1 MKITTFGKKLIAF
14 LAVFALLLG
23 LTGCLDENDD
33 KTVTLK
39 EAQENVDAVLSKIIF
54 DPTTREN
61 VTSSFPLASK
71 NSGYKDVVIEWS
83 SSEEDII
90 AIEKNEEK
98 GELTAKVTRPSTT
111 DSRIPEGKD
120 YVVVTLT
127 VVAYQDAGTQR
138 ATGKK
143 TIEFRVIA
151 VDSQEATIANIK
163 KAVLASMQERGV
175 ALSSNDKDAKV
186 YYETY
191 ARILMHVPGKSMIV
205 SDGTQSIVVFGTFD
219 ETKYPVNT
227 LVKVKGDV
235 YSYYGNIEFGSNV
248 EVEILPETDSHANIK
263 VCQYV
268 DTEIEAYTTAL
279 TAGINNN
286 DEKKIVDIEKLL
298 NFSGATYRVY
308 AKVVKAEA
316 APGDVYALEDPTTG
330 TRVSIYKY
338 TTNGEAQTAI
348 MEKFVGKY
356 VNINVVTFDRYSTNN
371 CYRVVW
377 DGSEPIEAGAP
388 ELTDQQKANII
399 LSGINLIDSTIID
412 FELPTIENVVWSLKA
427 ESAAAKLE
435 GNKVTVTRGSEDVEV
450 VFVATAT
457 VGTATETKEFTVVIN
472 KTTEVSKT
480 ELVLTATELFPGLS
494 GTSYA
499 TYNGEHTLGGYT
511 FTTEN
516 VLKNT
521 RYNVQDLFQFKAE
534 TGVIKT
540 ENITVKKIVLVTY
553 STFDYSDNYTFIVAG
568 KTVTPS
574 VEKIATGEKEGN
586 YDIYKY
592 VVTVELETAV
602 TGALEINKTAGTKGA
617 GYVESITISFGDQTH
632 EATDE
637 EKAQEI
643 LDAINVAESVTENVE
658 LPTIEN
664 VTWSLKEASDAA
676 TLEGNT
682 LTITRG
688 TADVTITLV
697 ATAKVG
703 EAEISKEFTLVIKK
717 EETVVEGELV
727 LTATEL
733 FPGLS
738 GTSYATYNGEHTL
751 GGYTFTTENVLKNA
765 QYNMQNLFQFK
776 ATAGVI
782 KTESIT
788 VKKIVLV
795 TYSTYDYDNNFTF
808 IVAGTTL
815 TPSVEKIATGEKS
828 GNYDIYK
835 YVVTVELET
844 AVTGALEINKT
855 AGTKGAGYVES
866 ITIYEK

>member
-61 VTSSFPLASK
+61 ITSSFPLASK

-219 ETKYPVNT
+219 EAKYPVNT

-263 VCQYV
+263 VCEYV
-268 DTEIEAYTTAL
+268 DAEIEAYTKAL
-279 TAGINNN
+279 SAGVNN
-286 DEKKIVDIEKLL
+286 DEEKKIVDIEKLL
-298 NFSGATYRVY
+298 NFSGATYRLY

-377 DGSEPIEAGAP
+377 DGSEPTEAGAP
-388 ELTDQQKANII
+388 ELTDQQKAEII
-399 LSGINLIDSTIID
+399 LSNIKVNAAVVED

-435 GNKVTVTRGSEDVEV
+435 GNKVTVTRGVEDVEV

-457 VGTATETKEFTVVIN
+457 VGTATETKEFTVVVKKSDVN
-472 KTTEVSKT
+472 PSGKSWQVVT
-480 ELVLTATELFPGLS
+480 ELQTGVAYKLGLFQAGITKNLYFKGAMSGYYFATVEEAEAGVDVFLEKVEEGYRMYFLLDGVKQYIEVIIS
-494 GTSYA
+494 GTHINVVFTPTPTTYFVYNEEYNTMTITLTDSRVCYLGTYGTFNTISASTIDKITSSTSYVSHLYEYKEA
-499 TYNGEHTLGGYT
+499 TPSKVIVDENSSQNASVTEITPESGFDGTT
-511 FTTEN
+511 FT
-516 VLKNT
+516 
-521 RYNVQDLFQFKAE
+521 FK
-534 TGVIKT
+534 
-540 ENITVKKIVLVTY
+540 
-553 STFDYSDNYTFIVAG
+553 
-568 KTVTPS
+568 
-574 VEKIATGEKEGN
+574 
-586 YDIYKY
+586 
-592 VVTVELETAV
+592 VTVEEGYELVAVKVNGAVVTAENGVYTSKISGNTKILVETKKVGEKQETVVATATFSADNNSGPISSYTDTWKV
-602 TGALEINKTAGTKGA
+602 TCDGLVWSVENFNNNKNGWDFVRAGSKKFASVAAL
-617 GYVESITISFGDQTH
+617 S
-632 EATDE
+632 TD
-637 EKAQEI
+637 AAMA
-643 LDAINVAESVTENVE
+643 DAITKVVVTLNKADASKVNSFK
-658 LPTIEN
+658 LI
-664 VTWSLKEASDAA
+664 VASDADF
-676 TLEGNT
+676 TNVVEEVE
-682 LTITRG
+682 LTIAAGENTFALTNPTANCYYKLVIDCQQG
-688 TADVTITLV
+688 TANGFVEL
-697 ATAKVG
+697 AKV
-703 EAEISKEFTLVIKK
+703 
-717 EETVVEGELV
+717 
-727 LTATEL
+727 
-733 FPGLS
+733 
-738 GTSYATYNGEHTL
+738 
-751 GGYTFTTENVLKNA
+751 
-765 QYNMQNLFQFK
+765 QYF
-776 ATAGVI
+776 A
-782 KTESIT
+782 
-788 VKKIVLV
+788 VK
-795 TYSTYDYDNNFTF
+795 
-808 IVAGTTL
+808 
-815 TPSVEKIATGEKS
+815 
-828 GNYDIYK
+828 
-835 YVVTVELET
+835 
-844 AVTGALEINKT
+844 
-855 AGTKGAGYVES
+855 
-866 ITIYEK
+866 

>member
-377 DGSEPIEAGAP
+377 DGSEPTEAGAP
-388 ELTDQQKANII
+388 ELTDQQKAEII
-399 LSGINLIDSTIID
+399 LSNIKVNAAVVED

-435 GNKVTVTRGSEDVEV
+435 GNKVTVTRGVEDVEV

-457 VGTATETKEFTVVIN
+457 VGTATEAKEFTVVVKKSDVN
-472 KTTEVSKT
+472 PSGKSWQVVT
-480 ELVLTATELFPGLS
+480 ELQTGVAYKLGLFQAGITKNLYFKGAMSGYYFATVEEAEAGVDVFLEKVEEGYRMYFLLDGVKQYIEVIIS
-494 GTSYA
+494 GTYINVVFTPTPTTYFVYNEEYNTMTITLTDSRVCYLGTYRTFNTISASTIDKITSSTSYVSHLYEYKEA
-499 TYNGEHTLGGYT
+499 TPSKVIVDENSSKNASVTEITPESGFDGTT
-511 FTTEN
+511 FT
-516 VLKNT
+516 
-521 RYNVQDLFQFKAE
+521 FK
-534 TGVIKT
+534 
-540 ENITVKKIVLVTY
+540 
-553 STFDYSDNYTFIVAG
+553 
-568 KTVTPS
+568 
-574 VEKIATGEKEGN
+574 
-586 YDIYKY
+586 
-592 VVTVELETAV
+592 VTVEEGYELVAVKVNGEVVKAENGVYTSKISGNTKILVETKKVGEKQETVVATTTFSKDNNSGPISSYTDTWKV
-602 TGALEINKTAGTKGA
+602 TCDGLVWSVENFNNNNNGWNYVRAGSKKFASVAAL
-617 GYVESITISFGDQTH
+617 S
-632 EATDE
+632 TD
-637 EKAQEI
+637 AAMA
-643 LDAINVAESVTENVE
+643 DAITKVVVTLNKADASKVNSFK
-658 LPTIEN
+658 LI
-664 VTWSLKEASDAA
+664 VASDADF
-676 TLEGNT
+676 TNVVEEVE
-682 LTITRG
+682 LTIADGENTFALTNPTANCYYKLVIDCKQG
-688 TADVTITLV
+688 TANGFVEL
-697 ATAKVG
+697 AKV
-703 EAEISKEFTLVIKK
+703 
-717 EETVVEGELV
+717 
-727 LTATEL
+727 
-733 FPGLS
+733 
-738 GTSYATYNGEHTL
+738 
-751 GGYTFTTENVLKNA
+751 
-765 QYNMQNLFQFK
+765 QYF
-776 ATAGVI
+776 A
-782 KTESIT
+782 
-788 VKKIVLV
+788 VK
-795 TYSTYDYDNNFTF
+795 
-808 IVAGTTL
+808 
-815 TPSVEKIATGEKS
+815 
-828 GNYDIYK
+828 
-835 YVVTVELET
+835 
-844 AVTGALEINKT
+844 
-855 AGTKGAGYVES
+855 
-866 ITIYEK
+866 

>member
-219 ETKYPVNT
+219 ETKYPVNA

-235 YSYYGNIEFGSNV
+235 YSYYGNIEFGSNI

-263 VCQYV
+263 VCEYV
-268 DTEIEAYTTAL
+268 DAEIEAYTKAL
-279 TAGINNN
+279 SAGVNN
-286 DEKKIVDIEKLL
+286 DEEKKIVDIEKLL

-377 DGSEPIEAGAP
+377 DGSEPTEAGAP
-388 ELTDQQKANII
+388 ELTDQQKAEII
-399 LSGINLIDSTIID
+399 LSNIKVNAAVVED

-435 GNKVTVTRGSEDVEV
+435 GNKVTVTRGVEDVEV

-457 VGTATETKEFTVVIN
+457 VGTATETKEFTVVVKKSDVN
-472 KTTEVSKT
+472 PSGKSWQVVT
-480 ELVLTATELFPGLS
+480 ELQTGVAYKLGLFQAGITKSLYFKGAMSGYYFATVEEAEAGVDVFLEKVEEGYRMYFLLDGVKQYIEVIIS
-494 GTSYA
+494 GTHINVVFTPTPTTYFVYNEEYNTMTITLTDSRVCYLGTYGTFNTISASTIDKITSSTSYVSHLYEYKEA
-499 TYNGEHTLGGYT
+499 TPSKVIVDENSSKNASVTEITPESGFDGTT
-511 FTTEN
+511 FT
-516 VLKNT
+516 
-521 RYNVQDLFQFKAE
+521 FK
-534 TGVIKT
+534 
-540 ENITVKKIVLVTY
+540 
-553 STFDYSDNYTFIVAG
+553 
-568 KTVTPS
+568 
-574 VEKIATGEKEGN
+574 
-586 YDIYKY
+586 
-592 VVTVELETAV
+592 VTVEEGYELVAVKVNGEVVKAENGVYTSKISGNTKILVETKKVGEKQETVVATTTFSADNNSGPISSYTDTWKV
-602 TGALEINKTAGTKGA
+602 TCDGLVWSVENFNNNKNGWDFVRAGSKKFASVAAL
-617 GYVESITISFGDQTH
+617 S
-632 EATDE
+632 TD
-637 EKAQEI
+637 AAMA
-643 LDAINVAESVTENVE
+643 DAITKVVVTLNKADASKVNSFK
-658 LPTIEN
+658 LI
-664 VTWSLKEASDAA
+664 VASDADFTNVVEEVELTIA
-676 TLEGNT
+676 AGGNT
-682 LTITRG
+682 FALTNPTANCYYKLVIDCQQG
-688 TADVTITLV
+688 TVNGFVEL
-697 ATAKVG
+697 AKV
-703 EAEISKEFTLVIKK
+703 
-717 EETVVEGELV
+717 
-727 LTATEL
+727 
-733 FPGLS
+733 
-738 GTSYATYNGEHTL
+738 
-751 GGYTFTTENVLKNA
+751 
-765 QYNMQNLFQFK
+765 QYF
-776 ATAGVI
+776 A
-782 KTESIT
+782 
-788 VKKIVLV
+788 VK
-795 TYSTYDYDNNFTF
+795 
-808 IVAGTTL
+808 
-815 TPSVEKIATGEKS
+815 
-828 GNYDIYK
+828 
-835 YVVTVELET
+835 
-844 AVTGALEINKT
+844 
-855 AGTKGAGYVES
+855 
-866 ITIYEK
+866 

>member
-219 ETKYPVNT
+219 ETKYPVNA

-235 YSYYGNIEFGSNV
+235 YSYYGNIEFGSNI

-263 VCQYV
+263 VCEYV
-268 DTEIEAYTTAL
+268 DAEIEAYTKAL
-279 TAGINNN
+279 SAGVNN
-286 DEKKIVDIEKLL
+286 DEEKKIVDIEKLL

-377 DGSEPIEAGAP
+377 DGSEPTEAGAP
-388 ELTDQQKANII
+388 ELTDQQKAEII
-399 LSGINLIDSTIID
+399 LSNIKVNAAVVEN

-435 GNKVTVTRGSEDVEV
+435 GNKVTVTRGVEDVEV

-457 VGTATETKEFTVVIN
+457 VGTATETKEFTVVVKKSDVN
-472 KTTEVSKT
+472 PSGKSWQVVT
-480 ELVLTATELFPGLS
+480 ELQTGVAYKLGLFQAGITKNLYFKGAMSGYYFATVEEAEAGVDVFLEKVEEGYRMYFLLDGVKQYIEVIIS
-494 GTSYA
+494 GTHINVVFTPTPTTYFVYNEEYNTMTITLTDSRVCYLGTYGTFNTISASTIDKITSSTSYVSHLYEYKEA
-499 TYNGEHTLGGYT
+499 TPSKVIVDENSSKNASVTEITPESGFDGTT
-511 FTTEN
+511 FT
-516 VLKNT
+516 
-521 RYNVQDLFQFKAE
+521 FK
-534 TGVIKT
+534 
-540 ENITVKKIVLVTY
+540 
-553 STFDYSDNYTFIVAG
+553 
-568 KTVTPS
+568 
-574 VEKIATGEKEGN
+574 
-586 YDIYKY
+586 
-592 VVTVELETAV
+592 VTVEEGYELVAVKVNGEVVKAENGVYTSKISGNTKILVETKKVGEKQETVVATTTFSADNNSGPISSYTDTWKV
-602 TGALEINKTAGTKGA
+602 TCDGLVWSVENFNNNKNGWDFVRAGSKKFASVAAL
-617 GYVESITISFGDQTH
+617 S
-632 EATDE
+632 TD
-637 EKAQEI
+637 AAMA
-643 LDAINVAESVTENVE
+643 DAITKVVVTLNKADASKVNSFK
-658 LPTIEN
+658 LI
-664 VTWSLKEASDAA
+664 VASDADF
-676 TLEGNT
+676 TNVVEEVE
-682 LTITRG
+682 LTIAAGENTFALTNPTANCYYKLVIDCKQG
-688 TADVTITLV
+688 TANGFVEL
-697 ATAKVG
+697 AKV
-703 EAEISKEFTLVIKK
+703 
-717 EETVVEGELV
+717 
-727 LTATEL
+727 
-733 FPGLS
+733 
-738 GTSYATYNGEHTL
+738 
-751 GGYTFTTENVLKNA
+751 
-765 QYNMQNLFQFK
+765 QYF
-776 ATAGVI
+776 A
-782 KTESIT
+782 
-788 VKKIVLV
+788 VK
-795 TYSTYDYDNNFTF
+795 
-808 IVAGTTL
+808 
-815 TPSVEKIATGEKS
+815 
-828 GNYDIYK
+828 
-835 YVVTVELET
+835 
-844 AVTGALEINKT
+844 
-855 AGTKGAGYVES
+855 
-866 ITIYEK
+866 

>member
-219 ETKYPVNT
+219 ETKYPVNA

-235 YSYYGNIEFGSNV
+235 YSYYGNIEFGSNI

-263 VCQYV
+263 VCEYV
-268 DTEIEAYTTAL
+268 DAEIEAYTKAL
-279 TAGINNN
+279 SAGVNN
-286 DEKKIVDIEKLL
+286 DEEKKIVDIEKLL

-377 DGSEPIEAGAP
+377 DGSEPTEAGAP
-388 ELTDQQKANII
+388 ELTDQQKAEII
-399 LSGINLIDSTIID
+399 LSNIKVNAAVVED

-435 GNKVTVTRGSEDVEV
+435 GNKVTVTRGVEDVEV

-457 VGTATETKEFTVVIN
+457 VGTATETKEFTVV
-472 KTTEVSKT
+472 
-480 ELVLTATELFPGLS
+480 
-494 GTSYA
+494 
-499 TYNGEHTLGGYT
+499 
-511 FTTEN
+511 
-516 VLKNT
+516 
-521 RYNVQDLFQFKAE
+521 
-534 TGVIKT
+534 
-540 ENITVKKIVLVTY
+540 VKK
-553 STFDYSDNYTFIVAG
+553 SD
-568 KTVTPS
+568 VTPS
-574 VEKIATGEKEGN
+574 GKSWQVVTELQTGVAYKLGLFQAGITKSLYFKGAMSGYYFATVEEAEAGVDVFLEKVEEGYRMYFLLDGVKQYIEVIISGTHINVVFTPTPTTYFVYNEEYNTMTITLTDSRVCYLGTYGTFNTISASTIDKITSSTSYVSHLYEYKEATPSKVIVDENSSKNASVTEITPESGFDGTTFTFK
-586 YDIYKY
+586 
-592 VVTVELETAV
+592 VTVEEGYELVAVKVNGAVVTAENGVYTSKISGNTKILVETKKVGEKQETVVATTTFSADNNSGPISSYTDTWKV
-602 TGALEINKTAGTKGA
+602 TCDGLVWSVENFNNNKNIWNFVRAGSKKFASVAAL
-617 GYVESITISFGDQTH
+617 S
-632 EATDE
+632 TD
-637 EKAQEI
+637 AAMA
-643 LDAINVAESVTENVE
+643 DAITKVVVTLNKADASKVNSFK
-658 LPTIEN
+658 LI
-664 VTWSLKEASDAA
+664 VASDADF
-676 TLEGNT
+676 TNVVEEVE
-682 LTITRG
+682 LTIAAGENTFALTNPTANCYYKLVIDCKQG
-688 TADVTITLV
+688 TANGFVEL
-697 ATAKVG
+697 AKV
-703 EAEISKEFTLVIKK
+703 
-717 EETVVEGELV
+717 
-727 LTATEL
+727 
-733 FPGLS
+733 
-738 GTSYATYNGEHTL
+738 
-751 GGYTFTTENVLKNA
+751 
-765 QYNMQNLFQFK
+765 QYF
-776 ATAGVI
+776 A
-782 KTESIT
+782 
-788 VKKIVLV
+788 VK
-795 TYSTYDYDNNFTF
+795 
-808 IVAGTTL
+808 
-815 TPSVEKIATGEKS
+815 
-828 GNYDIYK
+828 
-835 YVVTVELET
+835 
-844 AVTGALEINKT
+844 
-855 AGTKGAGYVES
+855 
-866 ITIYEK
+866 

>member
-219 ETKYPVNT
+219 ETKYPVNA

-235 YSYYGNIEFGSNV
+235 YSYYGNIEFGSNI

-263 VCQYV
+263 VCEYV
-268 DTEIEAYTTAL
+268 DAEIEAYTKAL
-279 TAGINNN
+279 SAGVNN
-286 DEKKIVDIEKLL
+286 DEEKKIVDIEKLL

-377 DGSEPIEAGAP
+377 DGSEPTEAGAP
-388 ELTDQQKANII
+388 ELTDQQKAEII
-399 LSGINLIDSTIID
+399 LSNIKVNAAVVED

-435 GNKVTVTRGSEDVEV
+435 GNKVTVTRGVEDVEV

-457 VGTATETKEFTVVIN
+457 VGTATETKEFTVVVKKSDVN
-472 KTTEVSKT
+472 PSGKSWQVVT
-480 ELVLTATELFPGLS
+480 ELQTGVAYKLGLFQAGITKNLYFKGAMSGYYFATVEEAEAGVDVFLEKVEEGYRMYFLLDGVKQYIEVIIS
-494 GTSYA
+494 GTHINVVFTPTPTTYFVYNEEYNTMTITLTDSRVCYLGTYGTFNTISASTIDKITSSTSYVSHLYEYKEA
-499 TYNGEHTLGGYT
+499 TPSKVIVDENSSKNASVTEITPESGFDGTT
-511 FTTEN
+511 FT
-516 VLKNT
+516 
-521 RYNVQDLFQFKAE
+521 FK
-534 TGVIKT
+534 
-540 ENITVKKIVLVTY
+540 
-553 STFDYSDNYTFIVAG
+553 
-568 KTVTPS
+568 
-574 VEKIATGEKEGN
+574 
-586 YDIYKY
+586 
-592 VVTVELETAV
+592 VTVEEGYELVAVKVNGEVVKAENGVYTSKISGNTKILVETKKVGEKQETVVATTTFSADNNSGPISSYTDTWKV
-602 TGALEINKTAGTKGA
+602 TCDGLVWSVENFNNNKNGWDFVRAGSKKFASVAAL
-617 GYVESITISFGDQTH
+617 S
-632 EATDE
+632 TD
-637 EKAQEI
+637 AAMA
-643 LDAINVAESVTENVE
+643 DAITKVVVTLNKADASKVNSFK
-658 LPTIEN
+658 LI
-664 VTWSLKEASDAA
+664 VASDADF
-676 TLEGNT
+676 TNVVEEVE
-682 LTITRG
+682 LTIAAGENTFALTNPTANCYYKLVIDCKQG
-688 TADVTITLV
+688 TANGFVEL
-697 ATAKVG
+697 AKV
-703 EAEISKEFTLVIKK
+703 
-717 EETVVEGELV
+717 
-727 LTATEL
+727 
-733 FPGLS
+733 
-738 GTSYATYNGEHTL
+738 
-751 GGYTFTTENVLKNA
+751 
-765 QYNMQNLFQFK
+765 QYF
-776 ATAGVI
+776 A
-782 KTESIT
+782 
-788 VKKIVLV
+788 VK
-795 TYSTYDYDNNFTF
+795 
-808 IVAGTTL
+808 
-815 TPSVEKIATGEKS
+815 
-828 GNYDIYK
+828 
-835 YVVTVELET
+835 
-844 AVTGALEINKT
+844 
-855 AGTKGAGYVES
+855 
-866 ITIYEK
+866 

>member
-219 ETKYPVNT
+219 ETKYPVNA

-235 YSYYGNIEFGSNV
+235 YSYYGNIEFGSNI

-263 VCQYV
+263 VCEYV
-268 DTEIEAYTTAL
+268 DAEIEAYTKAL
-279 TAGINNN
+279 SAGVNN
-286 DEKKIVDIEKLL
+286 DEEKKIVDIEKLL

-377 DGSEPIEAGAP
+377 DGSEPTEAGAP
-388 ELTDQQKANII
+388 ELTDQQKAEII
-399 LSGINLIDSTIID
+399 LSNIKVNAAVVED

-435 GNKVTVTRGSEDVEV
+435 GNKVTVTRGVEDVEV

-457 VGTATETKEFTVVIN
+457 VGTATKTKEFTVV
-472 KTTEVSKT
+472 
-480 ELVLTATELFPGLS
+480 
-494 GTSYA
+494 
-499 TYNGEHTLGGYT
+499 
-511 FTTEN
+511 
-516 VLKNT
+516 
-521 RYNVQDLFQFKAE
+521 
-534 TGVIKT
+534 
-540 ENITVKKIVLVTY
+540 VKK
-553 STFDYSDNYTFIVAG
+553 SD
-568 KTVTPS
+568 VTPS
-574 VEKIATGEKEGN
+574 GKSWQVVTELQTGVAYKLGLFQAGITKNLYFKGAMSGYYFATVEEAEAGVDVFLEKVEEGYRMYFLLDGVKQYIEVIISGTHINVVFTPTPTTYFVYNEEYNTMTITLTDSRVCYLGTYGTFNTISASTIDKITSSTSYVSHLYEYKEATPSKVIVDENSSKNASVTEITPESGFDGTTFTFK
-586 YDIYKY
+586 
-592 VVTVELETAV
+592 VTVEEGYELVAVKVNGAVVTAENGVYTSKISGNTKILVETKKVGEKQETVVATTTFSKDNNSGPISAYNKPWKV
-602 TGALEINKTAGTKGA
+602 TCDGLVWSVENFNNNKNEWNYVRAGSKKFVSVAAL
-617 GYVESITISFGDQTH
+617 S
-632 EATDE
+632 TD
-637 EKAQEI
+637 AAMA
-643 LDAINVAESVTENVE
+643 DAITKVVVTLNKADASKVNSFK
-658 LPTIEN
+658 LI
-664 VTWSLKEASDAA
+664 VASDADF
-676 TLEGNT
+676 TNVVEEVE
-682 LTITRG
+682 LTIAAGENTFALTNPTANCYYKLVIDCQQG
-688 TADVTITLV
+688 TVNGFVEL
-697 ATAKVG
+697 AKV
-703 EAEISKEFTLVIKK
+703 
-717 EETVVEGELV
+717 
-727 LTATEL
+727 
-733 FPGLS
+733 
-738 GTSYATYNGEHTL
+738 
-751 GGYTFTTENVLKNA
+751 
-765 QYNMQNLFQFK
+765 QYF
-776 ATAGVI
+776 A
-782 KTESIT
+782 
-788 VKKIVLV
+788 VK
-795 TYSTYDYDNNFTF
+795 
-808 IVAGTTL
+808 
-815 TPSVEKIATGEKS
+815 
-828 GNYDIYK
+828 
-835 YVVTVELET
+835 
-844 AVTGALEINKT
+844 
-855 AGTKGAGYVES
+855 
-866 ITIYEK
+866 

>member
-219 ETKYPVNT
+219 ETKYPVNA

-235 YSYYGNIEFGSNV
+235 YSYYGNIEFGSNI

-263 VCQYV
+263 VCEYV
-268 DTEIEAYTTAL
+268 DAEIEAYTKAL
-279 TAGINNN
+279 SAGVNN
-286 DEKKIVDIEKLL
+286 DEEKKIVDIEKLL

-377 DGSEPIEAGAP
+377 DGSEPTEAGAP
-388 ELTDQQKANII
+388 ELTDQQKAEII
-399 LSGINLIDSTIID
+399 LSNIKVNAAVVED

-435 GNKVTVTRGSEDVEV
+435 GNKVTVTRGVEDVEV

-457 VGTATETKEFTVVIN
+457 VGTATETKEFTVVVKKSDVN
-472 KTTEVSKT
+472 PSGKSWQVVT
-480 ELVLTATELFPGLS
+480 ELQTGVAYKLGLFQAGITKNLYFKGAMSGYYFATVEEAEAGVDVFLEKVEEGYRMYFLLDGVKQYIEVIIS
-494 GTSYA
+494 GTHINVVFTPTPTTYFVYNEEYNTMTITLTDSRVCYLGTYGTFNTISASTIDRITSSTSYVSHLYEYKEA
-499 TYNGEHTLGGYT
+499 APSKVIVDENSSKNASVTEITPESGFDGTT
-511 FTTEN
+511 FTFKVTVEEGYELVAVKVNGAVVTAEN
-516 VLKNT
+516 GVYTSKISGNTKILVETKKAGEKQETVVATTTFSADNNSGPISSYTDTWKVTCDGLVWSVENFNNNKNGWDFV
-521 RYNVQDLFQFKAE
+521 R
-534 TGVIKT
+534 
-540 ENITVKKIVLVTY
+540 
-553 STFDYSDNYTFIVAG
+553 AG
-568 KTVTPS
+568 R
-574 VEKIATGEKEGN
+574 EKIASVAALSTDAAMADAITKV
-586 YDIYKY
+586 
-592 VVTVELETAV
+592 VVTL
-602 TGALEINKTAGTKGA
+602 NKADASK
-617 GYVESITISFGDQTH
+617 VNSF
-632 EATDE
+632 
-637 EKAQEI
+637 KLI
-643 LDAINVAESVTENVE
+643 V
-658 LPTIEN
+658 
-664 VTWSLKEASDAA
+664 ASDADF
-676 TLEGNT
+676 TNVVEEVE
-682 LTITRG
+682 LTIAAGENTFALTNPTANCYYKLVIDCKQG
-688 TADVTITLV
+688 TKNGFVEL
-697 ATAKVG
+697 AKV
-703 EAEISKEFTLVIKK
+703 
-717 EETVVEGELV
+717 
-727 LTATEL
+727 
-733 FPGLS
+733 
-738 GTSYATYNGEHTL
+738 
-751 GGYTFTTENVLKNA
+751 
-765 QYNMQNLFQFK
+765 QYF
-776 ATAGVI
+776 A
-782 KTESIT
+782 
-788 VKKIVLV
+788 VK
-795 TYSTYDYDNNFTF
+795 
-808 IVAGTTL
+808 
-815 TPSVEKIATGEKS
+815 
-828 GNYDIYK
+828 
-835 YVVTVELET
+835 
-844 AVTGALEINKT
+844 
-855 AGTKGAGYVES
+855 
-866 ITIYEK
+866 

>member
-263 VCQYV
+263 VCEYV
-268 DTEIEAYTTAL
+268 DAEIEAYTKAL
-279 TAGINNN
+279 SAGVNN
-286 DEKKIVDIEKLL
+286 DEEKKIVDIEKLL
-298 NFSGATYRVY
+298 NFSGATYRLY
-308 AKVVKAEA
+308 AKLVKVEA

-377 DGSEPIEAGAP
+377 DGSEPTEAGAP
-388 ELTDQQKANII
+388 ELTDQQKAEII
-399 LSGINLIDSTIID
+399 LSNIKVNAAVVED

-435 GNKVTVTRGSEDVEV
+435 GNKVTVTRGVEDVEV

-457 VGTATETKEFTVVIN
+457 VGTATETKEFTVVVKKSDVN
-472 KTTEVSKT
+472 PSGKSWQVVT
-480 ELVLTATELFPGLS
+480 ELQTGVAYKLGLFQAGITKNLYFKGAMSGYYFATVEEAEAGVDVFLEKVEEGYRMYFLLDGVKQYIEVIIS
-494 GTSYA
+494 GTHINVVFTPTPTTYFVYNEEYNTMTITLTDSRVCYLGTYGTFNTISASTIDKITSSTSYVSHLYEYKEA
-499 TYNGEHTLGGYT
+499 TPSKVIVDENSSKNASVTEITPESGFDGTT
-511 FTTEN
+511 FT
-516 VLKNT
+516 
-521 RYNVQDLFQFKAE
+521 FK
-534 TGVIKT
+534 
-540 ENITVKKIVLVTY
+540 
-553 STFDYSDNYTFIVAG
+553 
-568 KTVTPS
+568 
-574 VEKIATGEKEGN
+574 
-586 YDIYKY
+586 
-592 VVTVELETAV
+592 VTVEEGYELVAVKVNGEVVKAENGVYTSKISGNTKILVETKKVGEKQETVVATTTFSADNNSGPIASYTDTWKV
-602 TGALEINKTAGTKGA
+602 TCDGLVWSVENFNNNKNGWDYVRAGSKKFASVAAL
-617 GYVESITISFGDQTH
+617 S
-632 EATDE
+632 TD
-637 EKAQEI
+637 AAMA
-643 LDAINVAESVTENVE
+643 DAITKVVVTLNKADASKVNSFK
-658 LPTIEN
+658 LI
-664 VTWSLKEASDAA
+664 VASDADF
-676 TLEGNT
+676 TNVVEEVE
-682 LTITRG
+682 LTIAAGENTFALTNPTANCYYKLVIDCKQG
-688 TADVTITLV
+688 TANGFVEL
-697 ATAKVG
+697 AKV
-703 EAEISKEFTLVIKK
+703 
-717 EETVVEGELV
+717 
-727 LTATEL
+727 
-733 FPGLS
+733 
-738 GTSYATYNGEHTL
+738 
-751 GGYTFTTENVLKNA
+751 
-765 QYNMQNLFQFK
+765 QYF
-776 ATAGVI
+776 A
-782 KTESIT
+782 
-788 VKKIVLV
+788 VK
-795 TYSTYDYDNNFTF
+795 
-808 IVAGTTL
+808 
-815 TPSVEKIATGEKS
+815 
-828 GNYDIYK
+828 
-835 YVVTVELET
+835 
-844 AVTGALEINKT
+844 
-855 AGTKGAGYVES
+855 
-866 ITIYEK
+866 

>member
-61 VTSSFPLASK
+61 ITSSFPLASK

-377 DGSEPIEAGAP
+377 DGSEPTEAGAP
-388 ELTDQQKANII
+388 ELTDQQKAEII
-399 LSGINLIDSTIID
+399 LSNIKVNAAVVED

-435 GNKVTVTRGSEDVEV
+435 GNKVTVTRGVEDVEV

-457 VGTATETKEFTVVIN
+457 VGTATETKEFTVVVKKSDVN
-472 KTTEVSKT
+472 PSGKSWQVVT
-480 ELVLTATELFPGLS
+480 ELQTGVAYKLGLFQAGITKNLYFKGAMSGYYFATVEEAEAGVDVFLEKVEEGYRMYFLLDGVKQYIEVIIS
-494 GTSYA
+494 GTHINVVFTPTPTTYFVYNEDYNTMTITLTDSRVCYLGTYGTFNTISASTIDKITSSTSYVSHLYEYKEA
-499 TYNGEHTLGGYT
+499 TPSKVIVDENSSKNASVTEITPESGFDGTT
-511 FTTEN
+511 FT
-516 VLKNT
+516 
-521 RYNVQDLFQFKAE
+521 FK
-534 TGVIKT
+534 
-540 ENITVKKIVLVTY
+540 
-553 STFDYSDNYTFIVAG
+553 
-568 KTVTPS
+568 
-574 VEKIATGEKEGN
+574 
-586 YDIYKY
+586 
-592 VVTVELETAV
+592 VTVEEGYELVAVKVNGEVVKAENGVYTSKISGNTKILVETKKVGEKQETVVATTTFSKDNNRGPIGSYTDTWKV
-602 TGALEINKTAGTKGA
+602 TCDGLVWSVENFNNNNNGWNYVRAGNKKIASVAAL
-617 GYVESITISFGDQTH
+617 S
-632 EATDE
+632 TD
-637 EKAQEI
+637 AAMA
-643 LDAINVAESVTENVE
+643 DAITKVVVTLNKADASKVNSFK
-658 LPTIEN
+658 LI
-664 VTWSLKEASDAA
+664 VASDADF
-676 TLEGNT
+676 TNVVEEVE
-682 LTITRG
+682 LTIAAGENTFALTNPTANCYYKLVIDCKQG
-688 TADVTITLV
+688 TANGFVEL
-697 ATAKVG
+697 AKV
-703 EAEISKEFTLVIKK
+703 
-717 EETVVEGELV
+717 
-727 LTATEL
+727 
-733 FPGLS
+733 
-738 GTSYATYNGEHTL
+738 
-751 GGYTFTTENVLKNA
+751 
-765 QYNMQNLFQFK
+765 QYF
-776 ATAGVI
+776 A
-782 KTESIT
+782 
-788 VKKIVLV
+788 VK
-795 TYSTYDYDNNFTF
+795 
-808 IVAGTTL
+808 
-815 TPSVEKIATGEKS
+815 
-828 GNYDIYK
+828 
-835 YVVTVELET
+835 
-844 AVTGALEINKT
+844 
-855 AGTKGAGYVES
+855 
-866 ITIYEK
+866 

>member
-219 ETKYPVNT
+219 ETKYPVNA

-235 YSYYGNIEFGSNV
+235 YSYYGNIEFGSNI

-263 VCQYV
+263 VCEYV
-268 DTEIEAYTTAL
+268 DAEIEAYTKAL
-279 TAGINNN
+279 SAGVNN
-286 DEKKIVDIEKLL
+286 DEEKKIVDIEKLL

-377 DGSEPIEAGAP
+377 DGSEPTEAGAP
-388 ELTDQQKANII
+388 ELTDQQKAEII
-399 LSGINLIDSTIID
+399 LSNIKVNAAVVED

-435 GNKVTVTRGSEDVEV
+435 GNKVTVTRGVEDVEV

-457 VGTATETKEFTVVIN
+457 VGTATETKEFTVV
-472 KTTEVSKT
+472 
-480 ELVLTATELFPGLS
+480 
-494 GTSYA
+494 
-499 TYNGEHTLGGYT
+499 
-511 FTTEN
+511 
-516 VLKNT
+516 
-521 RYNVQDLFQFKAE
+521 
-534 TGVIKT
+534 
-540 ENITVKKIVLVTY
+540 VKK
-553 STFDYSDNYTFIVAG
+553 SD
-568 KTVTPS
+568 VTPS
-574 VEKIATGEKEGN
+574 GKSWQVVTELQTGVAYKLGLFQAGITKNLYFKGAMSGYYFATVEEAEAGVDVFLEKVEEGYRMYFLLDGVKQYIEVIISGTHINVVFTPTPTTYFVYNEEYNTMTITLTDSRVCYLGTYGTFNTISASTIDKITSSTSYVSHLYEYKEATPSKVIVDENSSKNASVTEITPESGFDGTTFTFK
-586 YDIYKY
+586 
-592 VVTVELETAV
+592 VTVEEGYELVAVKVNGAVVTAENGVYTSKISGNTKILVETKKAGEKQETVVATTTFSADNNSGPIRDYTDTWKV
-602 TGALEINKTAGTKGA
+602 TCDGLVWSVENFNNNKNVWNFVRAGSKKFASVAAL
-617 GYVESITISFGDQTH
+617 S
-632 EATDE
+632 TD
-637 EKAQEI
+637 AAMA
-643 LDAINVAESVTENVE
+643 DAITKVVVTLNKADASKVNSFK
-658 LPTIEN
+658 LI
-664 VTWSLKEASDAA
+664 VASDADF
-676 TLEGNT
+676 TNVVEEVE
-682 LTITRG
+682 LTIAAGENTFALTNPTANCYYKLVIDCQQG
-688 TADVTITLV
+688 TVNGFVEL
-697 ATAKVG
+697 AKV
-703 EAEISKEFTLVIKK
+703 
-717 EETVVEGELV
+717 
-727 LTATEL
+727 
-733 FPGLS
+733 
-738 GTSYATYNGEHTL
+738 
-751 GGYTFTTENVLKNA
+751 
-765 QYNMQNLFQFK
+765 QYF
-776 ATAGVI
+776 A
-782 KTESIT
+782 
-788 VKKIVLV
+788 VK
-795 TYSTYDYDNNFTF
+795 
-808 IVAGTTL
+808 
-815 TPSVEKIATGEKS
+815 
-828 GNYDIYK
+828 
-835 YVVTVELET
+835 
-844 AVTGALEINKT
+844 
-855 AGTKGAGYVES
+855 
-866 ITIYEK
+866 

>member
-219 ETKYPVNT
+219 ETKYPVNA

-235 YSYYGNIEFGSNV
+235 YSYYGNIEFGSNI

-263 VCQYV
+263 VCEYV
-268 DTEIEAYTTAL
+268 DAEIEAYTKAL
-279 TAGINNN
+279 SAGVNN
-286 DEKKIVDIEKLL
+286 DEEKKIVDIEKLL

-377 DGSEPIEAGAP
+377 DGSEPTEAGAP
-388 ELTDQQKANII
+388 ELTDQQKAEII
-399 LSGINLIDSTIID
+399 LSNIKVNAAVVEN

-435 GNKVTVTRGSEDVEV
+435 GNKVTVTRGVEDVEV

-457 VGTATETKEFTVVIN
+457 VGTATETKEFTVVVKKSDVN
-472 KTTEVSKT
+472 PSGKSWQVVT
-480 ELVLTATELFPGLS
+480 ELQTGVAYKLGLFQAGITKNLYFKGAMSGYYFATVEEAEAGVDVFLEKVEEGYRMYFLLDGVKQYIEVIIS
-494 GTSYA
+494 GTHINVVFTPTPTTYFVYNEEYNTMTITLTDSRVCYLGTYGTFNTISASTIDKITSSTSYVSHLYEYKEA
-499 TYNGEHTLGGYT
+499 TPSKVIVDENSSKNASVTEITPESGFDGTT
-511 FTTEN
+511 FT
-516 VLKNT
+516 
-521 RYNVQDLFQFKAE
+521 FK
-534 TGVIKT
+534 
-540 ENITVKKIVLVTY
+540 
-553 STFDYSDNYTFIVAG
+553 
-568 KTVTPS
+568 
-574 VEKIATGEKEGN
+574 
-586 YDIYKY
+586 
-592 VVTVELETAV
+592 VTVEEGYELVAVKVNGEVVKAENGVYTSKISGNTKILVETKKVGEKQETVVATTTFSADNNSGPISSYTDTWKV
-602 TGALEINKTAGTKGA
+602 TCDGLVWSVENFNNNKNGWDFVRAGSKKFASVAAL
-617 GYVESITISFGDQTH
+617 S
-632 EATDE
+632 TD
-637 EKAQEI
+637 AAMA
-643 LDAINVAESVTENVE
+643 DAITKVVVTLNKADASKVNSFK
-658 LPTIEN
+658 LI
-664 VTWSLKEASDAA
+664 VASDADF
-676 TLEGNT
+676 TNVVEEVE
-682 LTITRG
+682 LTIAAGENTFALTNPTANCYYKLVIDCKQG
-688 TADVTITLV
+688 TGNGFAEL
-697 ATAKVG
+697 AKV
-703 EAEISKEFTLVIKK
+703 
-717 EETVVEGELV
+717 
-727 LTATEL
+727 
-733 FPGLS
+733 
-738 GTSYATYNGEHTL
+738 
-751 GGYTFTTENVLKNA
+751 
-765 QYNMQNLFQFK
+765 QYF
-776 ATAGVI
+776 A
-782 KTESIT
+782 
-788 VKKIVLV
+788 VK
-795 TYSTYDYDNNFTF
+795 
-808 IVAGTTL
+808 
-815 TPSVEKIATGEKS
+815 
-828 GNYDIYK
+828 
-835 YVVTVELET
+835 
-844 AVTGALEINKT
+844 
-855 AGTKGAGYVES
+855 
-866 ITIYEK
+866 

>member
-219 ETKYPVNT
+219 ETKYPVNA

-235 YSYYGNIEFGSNV
+235 YSYYGNIEFGSNI

-263 VCQYV
+263 VCEYV
-268 DTEIEAYTTAL
+268 DAEIEAYTKAL
-279 TAGINNN
+279 SAGVNN
-286 DEKKIVDIEKLL
+286 DEEKKIVDIEKLL

-377 DGSEPIEAGAP
+377 DGSEPTEAGAP
-388 ELTDQQKANII
+388 ELTDQQKAEII
-399 LSGINLIDSTIID
+399 LSNIKVNAAVVED

-435 GNKVTVTRGSEDVEV
+435 GNKVTVTRGVEDVEV

-457 VGTATETKEFTVVIN
+457 VGTATETKEFTVV
-472 KTTEVSKT
+472 
-480 ELVLTATELFPGLS
+480 
-494 GTSYA
+494 
-499 TYNGEHTLGGYT
+499 
-511 FTTEN
+511 
-516 VLKNT
+516 
-521 RYNVQDLFQFKAE
+521 
-534 TGVIKT
+534 
-540 ENITVKKIVLVTY
+540 VKK
-553 STFDYSDNYTFIVAG
+553 SD
-568 KTVTPS
+568 VTPS
-574 VEKIATGEKEGN
+574 GKSWQVVTELQTGVAYKLGLFQAGITKNLYFKGAMSGYYFATVEEAEAGVDVFLEKVEEGYRMYFLLDGVKQYIEVIISGTHINVVFTPTPTTYFVYNEEYNTMTITLTDSRVCYLGTYGTFNTISASTIDKITSSTSYVSHLYEYKEATPSKVIVDENSSKNASVTEITPESGFDGTTFTFK
-586 YDIYKY
+586 
-592 VVTVELETAV
+592 VTVEEGYELVAVKVNGEVVKAENGVYTSKISGNTKILVETKKVGEKQETVVATTTFSADNNSGPISSYTDTWKV
-602 TGALEINKTAGTKGA
+602 TCDGLVWSVENFSNNKNIWDFVRAGSKKFASVAAL
-617 GYVESITISFGDQTH
+617 S
-632 EATDE
+632 TD
-637 EKAQEI
+637 AAMA
-643 LDAINVAESVTENVE
+643 DAITKVVVTLNKADASKVNSFK
-658 LPTIEN
+658 LI
-664 VTWSLKEASDAA
+664 VASDADF
-676 TLEGNT
+676 TNVVEEVE
-682 LTITRG
+682 LTIAAGENTFALTNPTANCYYKLVIDCQQG
-688 TADVTITLV
+688 TVNGFVEL
-697 ATAKVG
+697 AKV
-703 EAEISKEFTLVIKK
+703 
-717 EETVVEGELV
+717 
-727 LTATEL
+727 
-733 FPGLS
+733 
-738 GTSYATYNGEHTL
+738 
-751 GGYTFTTENVLKNA
+751 
-765 QYNMQNLFQFK
+765 QYF
-776 ATAGVI
+776 A
-782 KTESIT
+782 
-788 VKKIVLV
+788 VK
-795 TYSTYDYDNNFTF
+795 
-808 IVAGTTL
+808 
-815 TPSVEKIATGEKS
+815 
-828 GNYDIYK
+828 
-835 YVVTVELET
+835 
-844 AVTGALEINKT
+844 
-855 AGTKGAGYVES
+855 
-866 ITIYEK
+866 

>member
-205 SDGTQSIVVFGTFD
+205 SDGTQSIVVFGKFD

-377 DGSEPIEAGAP
+377 DGSEPTEAGAP
-388 ELTDQQKANII
+388 ELTDQQKAEII
-399 LSGINLIDSTIID
+399 LSNIKVNAAVVED

-435 GNKVTVTRGSEDVEV
+435 GNKVTVTRGVEDVEV

-457 VGTATETKEFTVVIN
+457 VGTATETKEFTVVVKKSDVN
-472 KTTEVSKT
+472 PSGKSWQVVT
-480 ELVLTATELFPGLS
+480 ELQTGVAYKLGLFQAGITKNLYFKGAMSGYYFATVEEAEAGVDVFLEKVEEGYRMYFLLDGVKQYIEVIIS
-494 GTSYA
+494 GTHINVVFTPTPTTYFVYNEEYNTMTITLTDSRVCYLGTYGTFNTISASTIDKITSSTSYVSHLYEYKEA
-499 TYNGEHTLGGYT
+499 TPSKVIVDENSSKNASVTEITPESGFDGTT
-511 FTTEN
+511 FT
-516 VLKNT
+516 
-521 RYNVQDLFQFKAE
+521 FK
-534 TGVIKT
+534 
-540 ENITVKKIVLVTY
+540 
-553 STFDYSDNYTFIVAG
+553 
-568 KTVTPS
+568 
-574 VEKIATGEKEGN
+574 
-586 YDIYKY
+586 
-592 VVTVELETAV
+592 VTVEEGYELVAVKVNGEVVKAENGVYTSKISGNTKILVETKKVGEKQETVVATTTFSKDNNSGPISSYTDTWKV
-602 TGALEINKTAGTKGA
+602 TCDGLVWSVENFNNNNNGWNYVSAGSKKFASVAAL
-617 GYVESITISFGDQTH
+617 S
-632 EATDE
+632 TD
-637 EKAQEI
+637 AAMA
-643 LDAINVAESVTENVE
+643 DAITKVVVTLNKADASKVNSFK
-658 LPTIEN
+658 LI
-664 VTWSLKEASDAA
+664 VASDADF
-676 TLEGNT
+676 TNVVEEVE
-682 LTITRG
+682 LTIAAGENTFALTNPTANCYYKLVIDCKQG
-688 TADVTITLV
+688 TANGFVEL
-697 ATAKVG
+697 AKV
-703 EAEISKEFTLVIKK
+703 
-717 EETVVEGELV
+717 
-727 LTATEL
+727 
-733 FPGLS
+733 
-738 GTSYATYNGEHTL
+738 
-751 GGYTFTTENVLKNA
+751 
-765 QYNMQNLFQFK
+765 QYF
-776 ATAGVI
+776 A
-782 KTESIT
+782 
-788 VKKIVLV
+788 VK
-795 TYSTYDYDNNFTF
+795 
-808 IVAGTTL
+808 
-815 TPSVEKIATGEKS
+815 
-828 GNYDIYK
+828 
-835 YVVTVELET
+835 
-844 AVTGALEINKT
+844 
-855 AGTKGAGYVES
+855 
-866 ITIYEK
+866 

>member
-219 ETKYPVNT
+219 ETKYPVNA

-235 YSYYGNIEFGSNV
+235 YSYYGNIEFGSNI

-263 VCQYV
+263 VCEYV
-268 DTEIEAYTTAL
+268 DAEIEAYTKAL
-279 TAGINNN
+279 SAGVNN
-286 DEKKIVDIEKLL
+286 DEEKKIVDIEKLL

-377 DGSEPIEAGAP
+377 DGSEPTEAGAP
-388 ELTDQQKANII
+388 ELTDQQKAEII
-399 LSGINLIDSTIID
+399 LSNIKVNAAVVED

-435 GNKVTVTRGSEDVEV
+435 GNKVTVTRGVEDVEV

-457 VGTATETKEFTVVIN
+457 VGTATETKEFTVV
-472 KTTEVSKT
+472 
-480 ELVLTATELFPGLS
+480 
-494 GTSYA
+494 
-499 TYNGEHTLGGYT
+499 
-511 FTTEN
+511 
-516 VLKNT
+516 
-521 RYNVQDLFQFKAE
+521 
-534 TGVIKT
+534 
-540 ENITVKKIVLVTY
+540 VKK
-553 STFDYSDNYTFIVAG
+553 SD
-568 KTVTPS
+568 VTPS
-574 VEKIATGEKEGN
+574 GKSWQVVTELQTGVAYKLGLFQAGITKNLYFKGAMSGYYFATVEEAEAGVDVFLEKVEEGYRMYFLLDGVKQYIEVIISGTHINVVFTPTPTTYFVYNEEYNTMTITLTDSRVCYLGTYGTFNTISASTIDKITSSTSYVSHLYEYKEATPSKVIVDENSSKNASVTEITPESGFDGTTFTFK
-586 YDIYKY
+586 
-592 VVTVELETAV
+592 VTVEEGYELVAVKVNGAVVTAENGVYTSKISGNTKILVETKKAGEKQETVVATTTFSADNNSGPISSYTDTWKV
-602 TGALEINKTAGTKGA
+602 TCDGLVWSVENFNNNKNVWNFVRAGSKKFASVAAL
-617 GYVESITISFGDQTH
+617 S
-632 EATDE
+632 TD
-637 EKAQEI
+637 AAMA
-643 LDAINVAESVTENVE
+643 DAITKVVVTLNKADASKVNSFK
-658 LPTIEN
+658 LI
-664 VTWSLKEASDAA
+664 VASDADF
-676 TLEGNT
+676 TNVVEEVE
-682 LTITRG
+682 LTIAAGENTFALTNPTANCYYKLVIDCKQG
-688 TADVTITLV
+688 TANGFVEL
-697 ATAKVG
+697 AKV
-703 EAEISKEFTLVIKK
+703 
-717 EETVVEGELV
+717 
-727 LTATEL
+727 
-733 FPGLS
+733 
-738 GTSYATYNGEHTL
+738 
-751 GGYTFTTENVLKNA
+751 
-765 QYNMQNLFQFK
+765 QYF
-776 ATAGVI
+776 A
-782 KTESIT
+782 
-788 VKKIVLV
+788 VK
-795 TYSTYDYDNNFTF
+795 
-808 IVAGTTL
+808 
-815 TPSVEKIATGEKS
+815 
-828 GNYDIYK
+828 
-835 YVVTVELET
+835 
-844 AVTGALEINKT
+844 
-855 AGTKGAGYVES
+855 
-866 ITIYEK
+866 

>member
-1 MKITTFGKKLIAF
+1 MKITNFGKKLIAF

-205 SDGTQSIVVFGTFD
+205 SDGTQSIVVFGKFD

-377 DGSEPIEAGAP
+377 DGSEPTEAGAP
-388 ELTDQQKANII
+388 ELTDQQKAEII
-399 LSGINLIDSTIID
+399 LSNIKVNAAVVED

-435 GNKVTVTRGSEDVEV
+435 GNKVTVTRGVEDVEV

-457 VGTATETKEFTVVIN
+457 VGTATETKEFTVVVKKSDVN
-472 KTTEVSKT
+472 PSGKSWQVVT
-480 ELVLTATELFPGLS
+480 ELQTGVAYKLGLFQAGITKNLYFKGAMSGYYFATVEEAEAGVDVFLEKVEEGYRMYFLLDGVKQYIEVIIS
-494 GTSYA
+494 GTHINVVFTPTPTTYFVYNEEYNTMTITLTDSRVCYLGTYGTFNTISASTIDKITSSTSYVSHLYEYKEA
-499 TYNGEHTLGGYT
+499 TPSKVIVDENSSKNASVTEITPESGFDGTT
-511 FTTEN
+511 FT
-516 VLKNT
+516 
-521 RYNVQDLFQFKAE
+521 FK
-534 TGVIKT
+534 
-540 ENITVKKIVLVTY
+540 
-553 STFDYSDNYTFIVAG
+553 
-568 KTVTPS
+568 
-574 VEKIATGEKEGN
+574 
-586 YDIYKY
+586 
-592 VVTVELETAV
+592 VTVEEGYELVAVKVNGEVVKAENGVYTSKISGNTKILVETKKVGEKQETVVATTTFSADNNSGPISSYTDTWKV
-602 TGALEINKTAGTKGA
+602 TCDGLVWSVENFNNNKNGWDYVRAGSKKFASVAAL
-617 GYVESITISFGDQTH
+617 S
-632 EATDE
+632 TD
-637 EKAQEI
+637 AAMA
-643 LDAINVAESVTENVE
+643 DAITKVVVTLNKADASKVNSFK
-658 LPTIEN
+658 LI
-664 VTWSLKEASDAA
+664 VASDADF
-676 TLEGNT
+676 TNVVEEVE
-682 LTITRG
+682 LTIAAGENTFALTNPTANCYYKLVIDCKQG
-688 TADVTITLV
+688 TANGFVEL
-697 ATAKVG
+697 AKV
-703 EAEISKEFTLVIKK
+703 
-717 EETVVEGELV
+717 
-727 LTATEL
+727 
-733 FPGLS
+733 
-738 GTSYATYNGEHTL
+738 
-751 GGYTFTTENVLKNA
+751 
-765 QYNMQNLFQFK
+765 QYF
-776 ATAGVI
+776 A
-782 KTESIT
+782 
-788 VKKIVLV
+788 VK
-795 TYSTYDYDNNFTF
+795 
-808 IVAGTTL
+808 
-815 TPSVEKIATGEKS
+815 
-828 GNYDIYK
+828 
-835 YVVTVELET
+835 
-844 AVTGALEINKT
+844 
-855 AGTKGAGYVES
+855 
-866 ITIYEK
+866 

>member
-23 LTGCLDENDD
+23 LTGCLDENND

-219 ETKYPVNT
+219 ETKYPVNA

-235 YSYYGNIEFGSNV
+235 YSYYGNIEFGSNI

-263 VCQYV
+263 VCEYV
-268 DTEIEAYTTAL
+268 DAEIEAYTKAL
-279 TAGINNN
+279 SAGVNN
-286 DEKKIVDIEKLL
+286 DEEKKIVDIEKLL

-377 DGSEPIEAGAP
+377 DGSEPTEAGAP
-388 ELTDQQKANII
+388 ELTDQQKAEII
-399 LSGINLIDSTIID
+399 LSNIKVNAAVVED

-435 GNKVTVTRGSEDVEV
+435 GNKVTVTRGVEDVEV

-457 VGTATETKEFTVVIN
+457 VGTATETKEFTVVVKKSDVN
-472 KTTEVSKT
+472 PSGKSWQVVT
-480 ELVLTATELFPGLS
+480 ELQTGVAYKLGLFQAGITKNLYFKGAMSGYYFATVEEAEAGVDVFLEKVEEGYRMYFLLDGVKQYIEVIIS
-494 GTSYA
+494 GTHINVVFTPTPTTYFVYNEEYNTMTITLTDSRVCYLGTYGTFNTISASTIDKITSSTSYVSHLYEYKEA
-499 TYNGEHTLGGYT
+499 TPSKVIVDENSSKNASVTEITPESGFDGTT
-511 FTTEN
+511 FT
-516 VLKNT
+516 
-521 RYNVQDLFQFKAE
+521 FK
-534 TGVIKT
+534 
-540 ENITVKKIVLVTY
+540 
-553 STFDYSDNYTFIVAG
+553 
-568 KTVTPS
+568 
-574 VEKIATGEKEGN
+574 
-586 YDIYKY
+586 
-592 VVTVELETAV
+592 VTVEEGYELVAVKVNGAVVTAENGVYTSKISGNTKILVETKKVGEKQETVVATTTFSADNNSGPISSYTDTWKV
-602 TGALEINKTAGTKGA
+602 TCDGLVWSVENFNNNKNIWNFVRAGSKKFASVAAL
-617 GYVESITISFGDQTH
+617 S
-632 EATDE
+632 TD
-637 EKAQEI
+637 AAMA
-643 LDAINVAESVTENVE
+643 DAITKVVVTLNKADASKVNSFK
-658 LPTIEN
+658 LI
-664 VTWSLKEASDAA
+664 VASDADF
-676 TLEGNT
+676 TNVVEEVE
-682 LTITRG
+682 LTIAAGENTFALTNPTANCYYKLVIDCKQG
-688 TADVTITLV
+688 TANGFVEL
-697 ATAKVG
+697 AKV
-703 EAEISKEFTLVIKK
+703 
-717 EETVVEGELV
+717 
-727 LTATEL
+727 
-733 FPGLS
+733 
-738 GTSYATYNGEHTL
+738 
-751 GGYTFTTENVLKNA
+751 
-765 QYNMQNLFQFK
+765 QYF
-776 ATAGVI
+776 A
-782 KTESIT
+782 
-788 VKKIVLV
+788 VK
-795 TYSTYDYDNNFTF
+795 
-808 IVAGTTL
+808 
-815 TPSVEKIATGEKS
+815 
-828 GNYDIYK
+828 
-835 YVVTVELET
+835 
-844 AVTGALEINKT
+844 
-855 AGTKGAGYVES
+855 
-866 ITIYEK
+866 

>member
-219 ETKYPVNT
+219 ETKYPVNA

-235 YSYYGNIEFGSNV
+235 YSYYGNIEFGSNI

-263 VCQYV
+263 VCEYV
-268 DTEIEAYTTAL
+268 DAEIEAYTKAL
-279 TAGINNN
+279 SAGVNN
-286 DEKKIVDIEKLL
+286 DEEKKIVDIEKLL

-377 DGSEPIEAGAP
+377 DGSEPTEAGAP
-388 ELTDQQKANII
+388 ELTDQQKAEII
-399 LSGINLIDSTIID
+399 LSNIKVNAAVVED

-435 GNKVTVTRGSEDVEV
+435 GNKVTVTRGVEDVEV

-457 VGTATETKEFTVVIN
+457 VGTATETKEFTVV
-472 KTTEVSKT
+472 
-480 ELVLTATELFPGLS
+480 
-494 GTSYA
+494 
-499 TYNGEHTLGGYT
+499 
-511 FTTEN
+511 
-516 VLKNT
+516 
-521 RYNVQDLFQFKAE
+521 
-534 TGVIKT
+534 
-540 ENITVKKIVLVTY
+540 VKK
-553 STFDYSDNYTFIVAG
+553 SD
-568 KTVTPS
+568 VTPS
-574 VEKIATGEKEGN
+574 GKSWQVVTELQTGVAYKLGLFQAGITKNLYFKGAMSGYYFATVEEAEAGVDVFLEKVEEGYRMYFLLDGVKQYIEVIISGTHINVVFTPTPTTYFVYNEEYNTMTITLTDSRVCYLGTYGTFNTISASTIDKITSSTSYVSHLYEYKEATPSKVIVDENSSKNASVTEITPESGFDGTTFTFK
-586 YDIYKY
+586 
-592 VVTVELETAV
+592 VTVEEGYELVAVKVNGEVVKAENGVYTSKISGNTKILVETKKVGEKQETVVATTTFSADNNSGPISSYTDTWKV
-602 TGALEINKTAGTKGA
+602 TCDGLVWSVENFNNNKNGWDFVRAGSKKFASVAAL
-617 GYVESITISFGDQTH
+617 S
-632 EATDE
+632 TD
-637 EKAQEI
+637 AAMA
-643 LDAINVAESVTENVE
+643 DAITKVVVTLNKADASKVNSFK
-658 LPTIEN
+658 LI
-664 VTWSLKEASDAA
+664 VASDADF
-676 TLEGNT
+676 TNVVEEVE
-682 LTITRG
+682 LTIAAGENTFALTNPTANCYYKLVIDCKQG
-688 TADVTITLV
+688 TENGFVEL
-697 ATAKVG
+697 AKV
-703 EAEISKEFTLVIKK
+703 
-717 EETVVEGELV
+717 
-727 LTATEL
+727 
-733 FPGLS
+733 
-738 GTSYATYNGEHTL
+738 
-751 GGYTFTTENVLKNA
+751 
-765 QYNMQNLFQFK
+765 QYF
-776 ATAGVI
+776 A
-782 KTESIT
+782 
-788 VKKIVLV
+788 VK
-795 TYSTYDYDNNFTF
+795 
-808 IVAGTTL
+808 
-815 TPSVEKIATGEKS
+815 
-828 GNYDIYK
+828 
-835 YVVTVELET
+835 
-844 AVTGALEINKT
+844 
-855 AGTKGAGYVES
+855 
-866 ITIYEK
+866 

>member
-219 ETKYPVNT
+219 ETKYPVNA

-235 YSYYGNIEFGSNV
+235 YSYYGNIEFGSNI

-263 VCQYV
+263 VCEYV
-268 DTEIEAYTTAL
+268 DAEIEAYTKAL
-279 TAGINNN
+279 SAGVNN
-286 DEKKIVDIEKLL
+286 DEEKKIVDIEKLL

-377 DGSEPIEAGAP
+377 DGSEPTEAGAP
-388 ELTDQQKANII
+388 ELTDQQKAEII
-399 LSGINLIDSTIID
+399 LSNIKVNAAVVED

-435 GNKVTVTRGSEDVEV
+435 GNKVTVTRGVEDVEV

-457 VGTATETKEFTVVIN
+457 VGTATETKEFTVVVKKSDVN
-472 KTTEVSKT
+472 PSGKSWQVVT
-480 ELVLTATELFPGLS
+480 ELQTGVAYKLGLFQAGITKSLYFKGAMSGYYFATVEEAEAGVDVFLEKVEEGYRMYFLLDGVKQYIEVIIS
-494 GTSYA
+494 GTHINVVFTPTPTTYFVYNEEYNTMTITLTDSRVCYLGTYGTFNTISASTIDKITSSTSYVSHLYEYKEA
-499 TYNGEHTLGGYT
+499 TPSKVIVDENSSKNASVTEITPESGFDGTT
-511 FTTEN
+511 FT
-516 VLKNT
+516 
-521 RYNVQDLFQFKAE
+521 FK
-534 TGVIKT
+534 
-540 ENITVKKIVLVTY
+540 
-553 STFDYSDNYTFIVAG
+553 
-568 KTVTPS
+568 
-574 VEKIATGEKEGN
+574 
-586 YDIYKY
+586 
-592 VVTVELETAV
+592 VTVEEGYELVAVKVNGEVVKAENGVYTSKISGNTKILVETKKVGEKQETVVATTTFSADNNSGPISSYTDTWKV
-602 TGALEINKTAGTKGA
+602 TCDGLVWSVENFNNNKNGWDFVRAGSKKFASVAAL
-617 GYVESITISFGDQTH
+617 S
-632 EATDE
+632 TD
-637 EKAQEI
+637 AAMA
-643 LDAINVAESVTENVE
+643 DAITKVVVTLNKADASKVNSFK
-658 LPTIEN
+658 LI
-664 VTWSLKEASDAA
+664 VASDADF
-676 TLEGNT
+676 TNVVEEVE
-682 LTITRG
+682 LTIAAGENTFALTNPTANCYYKLVIDCQQG
-688 TADVTITLV
+688 TVNGFVEL
-697 ATAKVG
+697 AKV
-703 EAEISKEFTLVIKK
+703 
-717 EETVVEGELV
+717 
-727 LTATEL
+727 
-733 FPGLS
+733 
-738 GTSYATYNGEHTL
+738 
-751 GGYTFTTENVLKNA
+751 
-765 QYNMQNLFQFK
+765 QYF
-776 ATAGVI
+776 A
-782 KTESIT
+782 
-788 VKKIVLV
+788 VK
-795 TYSTYDYDNNFTF
+795 
-808 IVAGTTL
+808 
-815 TPSVEKIATGEKS
+815 
-828 GNYDIYK
+828 
-835 YVVTVELET
+835 
-844 AVTGALEINKT
+844 
-855 AGTKGAGYVES
+855 
-866 ITIYEK
+866 

>member
-219 ETKYPVNT
+219 ETKYPVNA

-235 YSYYGNIEFGSNV
+235 YSYYGNIEFGSNI

-263 VCQYV
+263 VCEYV
-268 DTEIEAYTTAL
+268 DAEIEAYTKAL
-279 TAGINNN
+279 SAGVNN
-286 DEKKIVDIEKLL
+286 DEEKKIVDIEKLL

-377 DGSEPIEAGAP
+377 DGSEPTEAGAP
-388 ELTDQQKANII
+388 ELTDQQKAEII
-399 LSGINLIDSTIID
+399 LSNIKVNAAVVEN

-435 GNKVTVTRGSEDVEV
+435 GNKVTVTRGVEDVEV

-457 VGTATETKEFTVVIN
+457 VGTATETKEFTVVVKKSDVN
-472 KTTEVSKT
+472 PSGKSWQVVT
-480 ELVLTATELFPGLS
+480 ELQTGVAYKLGLFQAGITKNLYFKGAMSGYYFATVEEAEAGVDVFLEKVEEGYRMYFLLDGVKQYIEVIIS
-494 GTSYA
+494 GTHINVVFTPTPTTYFVYNEEYNTMAITLTDSRVCYLGTYGTFNTISASTIDKITSSTSYVSHLYEYKEA
-499 TYNGEHTLGGYT
+499 TPSKVIVDENSSKNASVTEITPESGFDGTT
-511 FTTEN
+511 FT
-516 VLKNT
+516 
-521 RYNVQDLFQFKAE
+521 FK
-534 TGVIKT
+534 
-540 ENITVKKIVLVTY
+540 
-553 STFDYSDNYTFIVAG
+553 
-568 KTVTPS
+568 
-574 VEKIATGEKEGN
+574 
-586 YDIYKY
+586 
-592 VVTVELETAV
+592 VTVEEGYELVAVKVNGEVVKAENGVYTSKISGNTKILVETKKVGEKQETVVATTTFSADNNSGPISSYTDTWKV
-602 TGALEINKTAGTKGA
+602 TCDGLVWSVENFNNNKNGWDFVRAGSKKFASVAAL
-617 GYVESITISFGDQTH
+617 S
-632 EATDE
+632 TD
-637 EKAQEI
+637 AAMA
-643 LDAINVAESVTENVE
+643 DAITKVVVTLNKADASKVNSFK
-658 LPTIEN
+658 LI
-664 VTWSLKEASDAA
+664 VASDADF
-676 TLEGNT
+676 TNVVEEVE
-682 LTITRG
+682 LTIAAGENTFALTNPTANCYYKLVIDCKQG
-688 TADVTITLV
+688 TGNGFVEL
-697 ATAKVG
+697 AKV
-703 EAEISKEFTLVIKK
+703 
-717 EETVVEGELV
+717 
-727 LTATEL
+727 
-733 FPGLS
+733 
-738 GTSYATYNGEHTL
+738 
-751 GGYTFTTENVLKNA
+751 
-765 QYNMQNLFQFK
+765 QYF
-776 ATAGVI
+776 A
-782 KTESIT
+782 
-788 VKKIVLV
+788 VK
-795 TYSTYDYDNNFTF
+795 
-808 IVAGTTL
+808 
-815 TPSVEKIATGEKS
+815 
-828 GNYDIYK
+828 
-835 YVVTVELET
+835 
-844 AVTGALEINKT
+844 
-855 AGTKGAGYVES
+855 
-866 ITIYEK
+866 

>member
-90 AIEKNEEK
+90 AIEKNKET

-120 YVVVTLT
+120 YVVVNLT

-205 SDGTQSIVVFGTFD
+205 SDGTQSIVVFGAFD
-219 ETKYPVNT
+219 ETKYPVNA

-263 VCQYV
+263 VCEYV
-268 DTEIEAYTTAL
+268 DAEIEAYTKSL
-279 TAGINNN
+279 SAGVNN
-286 DEKKIVDIEKLL
+286 DEEKKIVDIEKLL

-377 DGSEPIEAGAP
+377 DGSEPTEAGAP
-388 ELTDQQKANII
+388 ELTDQQKAEII
-399 LSGINLIDSTIID
+399 LSNIKVNAAVVED

-435 GNKVTVTRGSEDVEV
+435 GNKVTVTRGVEDVEV

-457 VGTATETKEFTVVIN
+457 VGTATKTKEFTVV
-472 KTTEVSKT
+472 
-480 ELVLTATELFPGLS
+480 
-494 GTSYA
+494 
-499 TYNGEHTLGGYT
+499 
-511 FTTEN
+511 
-516 VLKNT
+516 
-521 RYNVQDLFQFKAE
+521 
-534 TGVIKT
+534 
-540 ENITVKKIVLVTY
+540 VKK
-553 STFDYSDNYTFIVAG
+553 SD
-568 KTVTPS
+568 VTPS
-574 VEKIATGEKEGN
+574 GKSWQVVTELQTGVAYKLGLFQAGITKNLYFKGAMSGYYFATVEEAEAGVDVFLEKVEEGYRMYFLLDGVKQYIEVIISGTHINVVFTPTPTTYFVYNEEYNTMTITLTDSRVCYLGTYGTFNTISASTIDKITSSTSYVSHLYEYKEATPSKVIVDENSSKNASVTEITPESGFDGTTFTFK
-586 YDIYKY
+586 
-592 VVTVELETAV
+592 VTVEEGYELVAVKVNGAVVTAENGVYTSKISGNTKILVETKKVGEKQETVVATTTFSKDNNSGPISAYNKPWKV
-602 TGALEINKTAGTKGA
+602 TCDGLVWSVENFNNNKNEWNYVRAGSKKFVSVAAL
-617 GYVESITISFGDQTH
+617 S
-632 EATDE
+632 TD
-637 EKAQEI
+637 AAMA
-643 LDAINVAESVTENVE
+643 DAITKVVVTLNKADASKVNSFK
-658 LPTIEN
+658 LI
-664 VTWSLKEASDAA
+664 VASDADF
-676 TLEGNT
+676 TNVVEEVE
-682 LTITRG
+682 LTIAAGENTFALTNPTANCYYKLVIDCQQG
-688 TADVTITLV
+688 TENGFVEL
-697 ATAKVG
+697 AKV
-703 EAEISKEFTLVIKK
+703 
-717 EETVVEGELV
+717 
-727 LTATEL
+727 
-733 FPGLS
+733 
-738 GTSYATYNGEHTL
+738 
-751 GGYTFTTENVLKNA
+751 
-765 QYNMQNLFQFK
+765 QYF
-776 ATAGVI
+776 A
-782 KTESIT
+782 
-788 VKKIVLV
+788 VK
-795 TYSTYDYDNNFTF
+795 
-808 IVAGTTL
+808 
-815 TPSVEKIATGEKS
+815 
-828 GNYDIYK
+828 
-835 YVVTVELET
+835 
-844 AVTGALEINKT
+844 
-855 AGTKGAGYVES
+855 
-866 ITIYEK
+866 

>member
-219 ETKYPVNT
+219 ETKYPVNA

-235 YSYYGNIEFGSNV
+235 YSYYGNIEFGSNI

-263 VCQYV
+263 VCEYV
-268 DTEIEAYTTAL
+268 DAEIEAYTKAL
-279 TAGINNN
+279 SAGVNN
-286 DEKKIVDIEKLL
+286 DEEKKIVDIEKLL

-377 DGSEPIEAGAP
+377 DGSEPTEAGAP
-388 ELTDQQKANII
+388 ELTDQQKAEII
-399 LSGINLIDSTIID
+399 LSNIKVNAAVVED

-435 GNKVTVTRGSEDVEV
+435 GNKVTVTRGVEDVEV

-457 VGTATETKEFTVVIN
+457 VGTATETKEFTVV
-472 KTTEVSKT
+472 
-480 ELVLTATELFPGLS
+480 
-494 GTSYA
+494 
-499 TYNGEHTLGGYT
+499 
-511 FTTEN
+511 
-516 VLKNT
+516 
-521 RYNVQDLFQFKAE
+521 
-534 TGVIKT
+534 
-540 ENITVKKIVLVTY
+540 VKK
-553 STFDYSDNYTFIVAG
+553 SD
-568 KTVTPS
+568 VTPS
-574 VEKIATGEKEGN
+574 GKSWQVVTELQTGVAYKLGLFQAGITKNLYFKGAMSGYYFATVEEAEAGVDVFLEKVEEGYRMYFLLDGVKQYIEVIISGTHINVVFTPTPTTYFVYNEEYNTMTITLTDSRVCYLGTYGTFNTISASTIDKITSSTSYVSHLYEYKEATPSKVIVDENSSKNASVTEITPESGFDGTTFTFK
-586 YDIYKY
+586 
-592 VVTVELETAV
+592 VTVEEGYELVAVKVNGAVVTAENGVYTSKISGNTKILVETKKAGEKQETVVATTTFSADNNSGPIDSYTDTWKV
-602 TGALEINKTAGTKGA
+602 TCDGLVWSVENFNNNKNVWNFVRAGSKKFASVAAL
-617 GYVESITISFGDQTH
+617 S
-632 EATDE
+632 TD
-637 EKAQEI
+637 AAMA
-643 LDAINVAESVTENVE
+643 DAITKVVVTLNKADASKVNSFK
-658 LPTIEN
+658 LI
-664 VTWSLKEASDAA
+664 VASDADF
-676 TLEGNT
+676 TNVVEEVE
-682 LTITRG
+682 LTIAAGENTFALTNPTANCYYKLVIDCKQG
-688 TADVTITLV
+688 TANGFVEL
-697 ATAKVG
+697 AKV
-703 EAEISKEFTLVIKK
+703 
-717 EETVVEGELV
+717 
-727 LTATEL
+727 
-733 FPGLS
+733 
-738 GTSYATYNGEHTL
+738 
-751 GGYTFTTENVLKNA
+751 
-765 QYNMQNLFQFK
+765 QYF
-776 ATAGVI
+776 A
-782 KTESIT
+782 
-788 VKKIVLV
+788 VK
-795 TYSTYDYDNNFTF
+795 
-808 IVAGTTL
+808 
-815 TPSVEKIATGEKS
+815 
-828 GNYDIYK
+828 
-835 YVVTVELET
+835 
-844 AVTGALEINKT
+844 
-855 AGTKGAGYVES
+855 
-866 ITIYEK
+866 

>member
-61 VTSSFPLASK
+61 ITSSFPLASK

-377 DGSEPIEAGAP
+377 DGSEPTEAGAP
-388 ELTDQQKANII
+388 ELTDQQKAEII
-399 LSGINLIDSTIID
+399 LSNIKVNAAVVED

-435 GNKVTVTRGSEDVEV
+435 GNKVTVTRGVEDVEV

-457 VGTATETKEFTVVIN
+457 VGTATETKEFTVVVKKSDVN
-472 KTTEVSKT
+472 PSGKSWQVVT
-480 ELVLTATELFPGLS
+480 ELQTGVAYKLGLFQAGITKNLYFKGAMSGYYFATVEEAEAGVDVFLEKVEEGYRMYFLLDGVKQYIEVIIS
-494 GTSYA
+494 GTHINVVFTPTPTTYFVYNEEYNTMTITLTDSRVCYLGTYGTFNTISASTIDKITSSTSYVSHLYEYKEA
-499 TYNGEHTLGGYT
+499 TPSKVIVDENSSKNASVTEITPESGFDGTT
-511 FTTEN
+511 FT
-516 VLKNT
+516 
-521 RYNVQDLFQFKAE
+521 FK
-534 TGVIKT
+534 
-540 ENITVKKIVLVTY
+540 
-553 STFDYSDNYTFIVAG
+553 
-568 KTVTPS
+568 
-574 VEKIATGEKEGN
+574 
-586 YDIYKY
+586 
-592 VVTVELETAV
+592 VTVEEGYELVAVKVNGEVVKAENGVYTSKISGNTKILVETKKVGEKQETVVATTTFSADNNSGPIDSYTDTWKV
-602 TGALEINKTAGTKGA
+602 TCDGLVWSVENFNNNKNGWDYVRAGSKKFASVAAL
-617 GYVESITISFGDQTH
+617 S
-632 EATDE
+632 TD
-637 EKAQEI
+637 AAMA
-643 LDAINVAESVTENVE
+643 DAITKVVVTLNKADASKVNSFK
-658 LPTIEN
+658 LI
-664 VTWSLKEASDAA
+664 VASDADF
-676 TLEGNT
+676 TNVVEEVE
-682 LTITRG
+682 LTIAAGENTFALTNPTANCYYKLVIDCKQG
-688 TADVTITLV
+688 TANGFVEL
-697 ATAKVG
+697 AKV
-703 EAEISKEFTLVIKK
+703 
-717 EETVVEGELV
+717 
-727 LTATEL
+727 
-733 FPGLS
+733 
-738 GTSYATYNGEHTL
+738 
-751 GGYTFTTENVLKNA
+751 
-765 QYNMQNLFQFK
+765 QYF
-776 ATAGVI
+776 A
-782 KTESIT
+782 
-788 VKKIVLV
+788 VK
-795 TYSTYDYDNNFTF
+795 
-808 IVAGTTL
+808 
-815 TPSVEKIATGEKS
+815 
-828 GNYDIYK
+828 
-835 YVVTVELET
+835 
-844 AVTGALEINKT
+844 
-855 AGTKGAGYVES
+855 
-866 ITIYEK
+866 

>member
-205 SDGTQSIVVFGTFD
+205 SDGTQSIVVFGKFD

-377 DGSEPIEAGAP
+377 DGSEPTEAGAP
-388 ELTDQQKANII
+388 ELTDQQKAEII
-399 LSGINLIDSTIID
+399 LSNIKVNAAVVED

-435 GNKVTVTRGSEDVEV
+435 GNKVTVTRGVEDVEV

-457 VGTATETKEFTVVIN
+457 VGTATEAKEFTVVVKKSDVN
-472 KTTEVSKT
+472 PSGKSWQVVT
-480 ELVLTATELFPGLS
+480 ELQTGVAYKLGLFQAGITKNLYFKGAMSGYYFATVEEAEAGVDVFLEKVEEGYRMYFLLDGVKQYIEVIIS
-494 GTSYA
+494 GTHINVVFTPTPTTYFVYNEEYNTMTITLTDSRVCYLGTYGTFNTISASTIDKITSSTSYVSHLYEYKEA
-499 TYNGEHTLGGYT
+499 TPSKVIVDENSSKNASVTEITPESGFDGTT
-511 FTTEN
+511 FT
-516 VLKNT
+516 
-521 RYNVQDLFQFKAE
+521 FK
-534 TGVIKT
+534 
-540 ENITVKKIVLVTY
+540 
-553 STFDYSDNYTFIVAG
+553 
-568 KTVTPS
+568 
-574 VEKIATGEKEGN
+574 
-586 YDIYKY
+586 
-592 VVTVELETAV
+592 VTVEEGYELVAVKVNGAVVTAENGVYTSKISGNTKILVETKKVGEKQETVVATTTFSADNNSGPIDSYTDTWKV
-602 TGALEINKTAGTKGA
+602 TCDGLVWSVENFNNNKNSWDYVRAGSKKFASVAAL
-617 GYVESITISFGDQTH
+617 S
-632 EATDE
+632 TD
-637 EKAQEI
+637 AAMA
-643 LDAINVAESVTENVE
+643 DAITKVVVTLNKADASKVNSFK
-658 LPTIEN
+658 LI
-664 VTWSLKEASDAA
+664 VASDADF
-676 TLEGNT
+676 TNVVEEVE
-682 LTITRG
+682 LTIAAGENTFALTNPTANCYYKLVIDCKQG
-688 TADVTITLV
+688 TANGFVEL
-697 ATAKVG
+697 AKV
-703 EAEISKEFTLVIKK
+703 
-717 EETVVEGELV
+717 
-727 LTATEL
+727 
-733 FPGLS
+733 
-738 GTSYATYNGEHTL
+738 
-751 GGYTFTTENVLKNA
+751 
-765 QYNMQNLFQFK
+765 QYF
-776 ATAGVI
+776 A
-782 KTESIT
+782 
-788 VKKIVLV
+788 VK
-795 TYSTYDYDNNFTF
+795 
-808 IVAGTTL
+808 
-815 TPSVEKIATGEKS
+815 
-828 GNYDIYK
+828 
-835 YVVTVELET
+835 
-844 AVTGALEINKT
+844 
-855 AGTKGAGYVES
+855 
-866 ITIYEK
+866 

>member
-219 ETKYPVNT
+219 ETKYPVNA

-235 YSYYGNIEFGSNV
+235 YSYYGNIEFGSNI

-263 VCQYV
+263 VCEYV
-268 DTEIEAYTTAL
+268 DAEIEAYTKAL
-279 TAGINNN
+279 SAGVNN
-286 DEKKIVDIEKLL
+286 DEEKKIVDIEKLL

-377 DGSEPIEAGAP
+377 DGSEPTEAGAP
-388 ELTDQQKANII
+388 ELTDQQKAEII
-399 LSGINLIDSTIID
+399 LSNIKVNAAVVED

-435 GNKVTVTRGSEDVEV
+435 GNKVTVTRGVEDVEV

-457 VGTATETKEFTVVIN
+457 VGTATETKEFTVVVKKSDVN
-472 KTTEVSKT
+472 PSGKSWQVVT
-480 ELVLTATELFPGLS
+480 ELQTGVAYKLGLFQAGITKNLYFKGAMSGYYFATVEEAEAGVDVFLEKVEEGYRMYFLLDGVKQYIEVIIS
-494 GTSYA
+494 GTHINVVFTPTPTTYFVYNEEYNTMTITLTDSRVCYLGTYGTFNTISASTIDKITSSTSYVSHLYEYKEA
-499 TYNGEHTLGGYT
+499 TPSKVIVDENSSKNASVTEITPESGFDGTT
-511 FTTEN
+511 FT
-516 VLKNT
+516 
-521 RYNVQDLFQFKAE
+521 FK
-534 TGVIKT
+534 
-540 ENITVKKIVLVTY
+540 
-553 STFDYSDNYTFIVAG
+553 
-568 KTVTPS
+568 
-574 VEKIATGEKEGN
+574 
-586 YDIYKY
+586 
-592 VVTVELETAV
+592 VTVEEGYELVAVKVNGEVVKAENGVYTSKISGNTKILVETKKVGEKQETVVATTTFSADNNSGPISSYTDTWKV
-602 TGALEINKTAGTKGA
+602 TCDGLVWSVENFNNNKNGWDFVRAGSKKFASVAAL
-617 GYVESITISFGDQTH
+617 S
-632 EATDE
+632 TD
-637 EKAQEI
+637 AAMA
-643 LDAINVAESVTENVE
+643 DAITKVVVTLNKADASKVNSFK
-658 LPTIEN
+658 LI
-664 VTWSLKEASDAA
+664 VASDADF
-676 TLEGNT
+676 TNVVEEVE
-682 LTITRG
+682 LTIAAGENTFALTNPTANCYYKLVIDCQQG
-688 TADVTITLV
+688 TVNGFVEL
-697 ATAKVG
+697 AKV
-703 EAEISKEFTLVIKK
+703 
-717 EETVVEGELV
+717 
-727 LTATEL
+727 
-733 FPGLS
+733 
-738 GTSYATYNGEHTL
+738 
-751 GGYTFTTENVLKNA
+751 
-765 QYNMQNLFQFK
+765 QYF
-776 ATAGVI
+776 A
-782 KTESIT
+782 
-788 VKKIVLV
+788 VK
-795 TYSTYDYDNNFTF
+795 
-808 IVAGTTL
+808 
-815 TPSVEKIATGEKS
+815 
-828 GNYDIYK
+828 
-835 YVVTVELET
+835 
-844 AVTGALEINKT
+844 
-855 AGTKGAGYVES
+855 
-866 ITIYEK
+866 

>member
-219 ETKYPVNT
+219 ETKYPVNA

-235 YSYYGNIEFGSNV
+235 YSYYGNIEFGSNI

-263 VCQYV
+263 VCEYV
-268 DTEIEAYTTAL
+268 DAEIEAYTKAL
-279 TAGINNN
+279 SAGVNN
-286 DEKKIVDIEKLL
+286 DEEKKIVDIEKLL

-377 DGSEPIEAGAP
+377 DGSEPTEAGAP
-388 ELTDQQKANII
+388 ELTDQQKAEII
-399 LSGINLIDSTIID
+399 LSNIKVNAAVVED

-435 GNKVTVTRGSEDVEV
+435 GNKVTVTRGVEDVEV

-457 VGTATETKEFTVVIN
+457 VGTATETKEFTVVVKKSDVN
-472 KTTEVSKT
+472 PSGKSWQVVT
-480 ELVLTATELFPGLS
+480 ELQTGVAYKLGLFQAGITKNLYFKGAMSGYYFATVEEAEAGVDVFLEKVEEGYRMYFLLDGVKQYIEVIIS
-494 GTSYA
+494 GTHINVVFTPTPTTYFVYNEEYNTMTITLTDSRVCYLGTYGTFNTISASTIDKITSSTSYVSHLYEYKEA
-499 TYNGEHTLGGYT
+499 TPSKVIVDENSSKNASVTEITPESGFDGTT
-511 FTTEN
+511 FT
-516 VLKNT
+516 
-521 RYNVQDLFQFKAE
+521 FK
-534 TGVIKT
+534 
-540 ENITVKKIVLVTY
+540 
-553 STFDYSDNYTFIVAG
+553 
-568 KTVTPS
+568 
-574 VEKIATGEKEGN
+574 
-586 YDIYKY
+586 
-592 VVTVELETAV
+592 VTVEEGYELVAVKVNGAVVTAENGVYTSKISGNTKILVETKKVGEKQETVVATTTFSADNNSGPISSYTDTWKV
-602 TGALEINKTAGTKGA
+602 TCDGLVWSVENFNNNKNVWDFVRAGSKKFASVAAL
-617 GYVESITISFGDQTH
+617 S
-632 EATDE
+632 TD
-637 EKAQEI
+637 AAMA
-643 LDAINVAESVTENVE
+643 DAITKVVVTLNKADASKVNSFK
-658 LPTIEN
+658 LI
-664 VTWSLKEASDAA
+664 VASDADF
-676 TLEGNT
+676 TNVVEEVE
-682 LTITRG
+682 LTIAAGENTFALTNP
-688 TADVTITLV
+688 TANCYYKLV
-697 ATAKVG
+697 IDCQQSTVNGFVELAKV
-703 EAEISKEFTLVIKK
+703 
-717 EETVVEGELV
+717 
-727 LTATEL
+727 
-733 FPGLS
+733 
-738 GTSYATYNGEHTL
+738 
-751 GGYTFTTENVLKNA
+751 
-765 QYNMQNLFQFK
+765 QYF
-776 ATAGVI
+776 A
-782 KTESIT
+782 
-788 VKKIVLV
+788 VK
-795 TYSTYDYDNNFTF
+795 
-808 IVAGTTL
+808 
-815 TPSVEKIATGEKS
+815 
-828 GNYDIYK
+828 
-835 YVVTVELET
+835 
-844 AVTGALEINKT
+844 
-855 AGTKGAGYVES
+855 
-866 ITIYEK
+866 

>member
-219 ETKYPVNT
+219 ETKYPVNA

-235 YSYYGNIEFGSNV
+235 YSYYGNIEFGSNI

-263 VCQYV
+263 VCEYV
-268 DTEIEAYTTAL
+268 DAEIEAYTKAL
-279 TAGINNN
+279 SAGVNN
-286 DEKKIVDIEKLL
+286 DEEKKIVDIEKLL

-377 DGSEPIEAGAP
+377 DGSEPTEAGAP
-388 ELTDQQKANII
+388 ELTDQQKAEII
-399 LSGINLIDSTIID
+399 LSNIKVNAAVVED

-435 GNKVTVTRGSEDVEV
+435 GNKVTVTRGVEDVEV

-457 VGTATETKEFTVVIN
+457 VGTATETKEFTVVVKKSDVN
-472 KTTEVSKT
+472 PSGKSWQVVT
-480 ELVLTATELFPGLS
+480 ELQTGVAYKLGLFQAGITKNLYFKGAMSGYYFATVEEAEAGVDVFLEKVEEGYRMYFLLDGVKQYIEVIIS
-494 GTSYA
+494 GTHINVVFTPTPTTYFVYNEEYNTMTITLTDSRVCYLGTYGTFNTISASTIDKITSSTSYVSHLYEYKEA
-499 TYNGEHTLGGYT
+499 TPSKVIVDENSSKNASVTEITPESGFDGTT
-511 FTTEN
+511 FT
-516 VLKNT
+516 
-521 RYNVQDLFQFKAE
+521 FK
-534 TGVIKT
+534 
-540 ENITVKKIVLVTY
+540 
-553 STFDYSDNYTFIVAG
+553 
-568 KTVTPS
+568 
-574 VEKIATGEKEGN
+574 
-586 YDIYKY
+586 
-592 VVTVELETAV
+592 VTVEEGYELVAVKVNGEVVKAENGVYTSKISGNTKILVETKKVGEKQETVVATTTFSADNNSGPISSYTDTWKV
-602 TGALEINKTAGTKGA
+602 TCDGLVWSVENFNNNKNGWDFVRAGSKKFA
-617 GYVESITISFGDQTH
+617 SV
-632 EATDE
+632 A
-637 EKAQEI
+637 AMA
-643 LDAINVAESVTENVE
+643 DAITKVVVTLNKADASKVNSFK
-658 LPTIEN
+658 LI
-664 VTWSLKEASDAA
+664 VASDADF
-676 TLEGNT
+676 TNVVEEVE
-682 LTITRG
+682 LTIAAGENTFALTNPTANCYYKLVIDCQQG
-688 TADVTITLV
+688 TVNGFVEL
-697 ATAKVG
+697 AKV
-703 EAEISKEFTLVIKK
+703 
-717 EETVVEGELV
+717 
-727 LTATEL
+727 
-733 FPGLS
+733 
-738 GTSYATYNGEHTL
+738 
-751 GGYTFTTENVLKNA
+751 
-765 QYNMQNLFQFK
+765 QYF
-776 ATAGVI
+776 A
-782 KTESIT
+782 
-788 VKKIVLV
+788 VK
-795 TYSTYDYDNNFTF
+795 
-808 IVAGTTL
+808 
-815 TPSVEKIATGEKS
+815 
-828 GNYDIYK
+828 
-835 YVVTVELET
+835 
-844 AVTGALEINKT
+844 
-855 AGTKGAGYVES
+855 
-866 ITIYEK
+866 

>member
-61 VTSSFPLASK
+61 ITSSFPLASK

-98 GELTAKVTRPSTT
+98 GELTAKVKRPSTT

-219 ETKYPVNT
+219 EAKYPVNT

-263 VCQYV
+263 VCEYV
-268 DTEIEAYTTAL
+268 DAEIEAYTKAL
-279 TAGINNN
+279 SAGVNN
-286 DEKKIVDIEKLL
+286 DEEKKIVDIEKLL
-298 NFSGATYRVY
+298 NFSGATYRLY

-377 DGSEPIEAGAP
+377 DGSEPTEAGAP
-388 ELTDQQKANII
+388 ELTDQQKAEII
-399 LSGINLIDSTIID
+399 LSNIKVNAAVVED

-435 GNKVTVTRGSEDVEV
+435 GNKVTVTRGVEDVEV

-457 VGTATETKEFTVVIN
+457 VGTATETKEFTVVVKKSDVN
-472 KTTEVSKT
+472 PSGKSWQVVT
-480 ELVLTATELFPGLS
+480 ELQTGVAYKLGLFQAGITKNLYFKGAMSGYYFATVEEAEAGVDVFLEKVEEGYRMYFLLDGVKQYIEVIIS
-494 GTSYA
+494 GTHINVVFTPTPTTYFVYNEEYNTMTITLTDSRVCYLGTYGTFNTISASTIDKITSSTSYVSHLYEYKEA
-499 TYNGEHTLGGYT
+499 TPSKVIVDENSSHNASVTEITPESGFDGTT
-511 FTTEN
+511 FT
-516 VLKNT
+516 
-521 RYNVQDLFQFKAE
+521 FK
-534 TGVIKT
+534 
-540 ENITVKKIVLVTY
+540 
-553 STFDYSDNYTFIVAG
+553 
-568 KTVTPS
+568 
-574 VEKIATGEKEGN
+574 
-586 YDIYKY
+586 
-592 VVTVELETAV
+592 VTVEEGYELVAVKVNGAVVTAENGVYTSKISGNTKILVETKKVGEKQETVVATTTFSADNNSGPISSYTDTWKV
-602 TGALEINKTAGTKGA
+602 TCDGLVWSVENFNNNKNGWDFVRAGSKKFASVAAL
-617 GYVESITISFGDQTH
+617 S
-632 EATDE
+632 TD
-637 EKAQEI
+637 AAMA
-643 LDAINVAESVTENVE
+643 DAITKVVVTLNKADASKVNSFK
-658 LPTIEN
+658 LI
-664 VTWSLKEASDAA
+664 VASDADF
-676 TLEGNT
+676 TNVVEEVE
-682 LTITRG
+682 LTIAAGENTFALTNPTANCYYKLVIDCQQG
-688 TADVTITLV
+688 TANGFVEL
-697 ATAKVG
+697 AKV
-703 EAEISKEFTLVIKK
+703 
-717 EETVVEGELV
+717 
-727 LTATEL
+727 
-733 FPGLS
+733 
-738 GTSYATYNGEHTL
+738 
-751 GGYTFTTENVLKNA
+751 
-765 QYNMQNLFQFK
+765 QYF
-776 ATAGVI
+776 A
-782 KTESIT
+782 
-788 VKKIVLV
+788 VK
-795 TYSTYDYDNNFTF
+795 
-808 IVAGTTL
+808 
-815 TPSVEKIATGEKS
+815 
-828 GNYDIYK
+828 
-835 YVVTVELET
+835 
-844 AVTGALEINKT
+844 
-855 AGTKGAGYVES
+855 
-866 ITIYEK
+866 

>member
-61 VTSSFPLASK
+61 ITSSFPLASK

-219 ETKYPVNT
+219 EAKYPVNT

-263 VCQYV
+263 VCEYV
-268 DTEIEAYTTAL
+268 DAEIEAYTKAL
-279 TAGINNN
+279 SAGVNN
-286 DEKKIVDIEKLL
+286 DEEKKIVDIEKLL
-298 NFSGATYRVY
+298 NFSGATYRLY

-377 DGSEPIEAGAP
+377 DGSEPTEAGAP
-388 ELTDQQKANII
+388 ELTDQQKAEII
-399 LSGINLIDSTIID
+399 LSNIKVNAAVVEN

-435 GNKVTVTRGSEDVEV
+435 GNKVTVTRGVEDVEV

-457 VGTATETKEFTVVIN
+457 VGTATETKEFTVVVKKSDVN
-472 KTTEVSKT
+472 PSGKSWQVVT
-480 ELVLTATELFPGLS
+480 ELQTGVAYKLGLFQAGITKNLYFKGAMSGYYFATVEEAEAGVDVFLEKVEEGYRMYFLLDGVKQYIEVIIS
-494 GTSYA
+494 GTHINVVFTPTPTTYFVYNEEYNTMTITLTDSRVCYLGTYGTFNTISASTIDKITSSTSYVSHLYEYKEA
-499 TYNGEHTLGGYT
+499 TPSKVIVDENSSQNASVTEITPESGFDGTT
-511 FTTEN
+511 FT
-516 VLKNT
+516 
-521 RYNVQDLFQFKAE
+521 FK
-534 TGVIKT
+534 
-540 ENITVKKIVLVTY
+540 
-553 STFDYSDNYTFIVAG
+553 
-568 KTVTPS
+568 
-574 VEKIATGEKEGN
+574 
-586 YDIYKY
+586 
-592 VVTVELETAV
+592 VTVEEGYELVAVKVNGAVVTAENGVYTSKISGNTKILVETKKVGEKQETVVATTTFSKDNNSGPISSYTDTWKV
-602 TGALEINKTAGTKGA
+602 TCDGLVWSVENFNNNKNGWDFVRAGSKKVASVAAL
-617 GYVESITISFGDQTH
+617 S
-632 EATDE
+632 TD
-637 EKAQEI
+637 AAMA
-643 LDAINVAESVTENVE
+643 DAITKVVVTLNKADASKVNSFK
-658 LPTIEN
+658 LI
-664 VTWSLKEASDAA
+664 VASDADF
-676 TLEGNT
+676 TNVVEEVE
-682 LTITRG
+682 LTIAAGENTFALTNPTANCYYKLVIDCQQG
-688 TADVTITLV
+688 TANGFVEL
-697 ATAKVG
+697 AKV
-703 EAEISKEFTLVIKK
+703 
-717 EETVVEGELV
+717 
-727 LTATEL
+727 
-733 FPGLS
+733 
-738 GTSYATYNGEHTL
+738 
-751 GGYTFTTENVLKNA
+751 
-765 QYNMQNLFQFK
+765 QYF
-776 ATAGVI
+776 A
-782 KTESIT
+782 
-788 VKKIVLV
+788 VK
-795 TYSTYDYDNNFTF
+795 
-808 IVAGTTL
+808 
-815 TPSVEKIATGEKS
+815 
-828 GNYDIYK
+828 
-835 YVVTVELET
+835 
-844 AVTGALEINKT
+844 
-855 AGTKGAGYVES
+855 
-866 ITIYEK
+866 

>member
-219 ETKYPVNT
+219 ETKYPVNA

-235 YSYYGNIEFGSNV
+235 YSYYGNIEFGLNV

-263 VCQYV
+263 VCEYV
-268 DTEIEAYTTAL
+268 DAEIEAYTKSL
-279 TAGINNN
+279 SAGVNN
-286 DEKKIVDIEKLL
+286 DEEKKIVDIEKLL

-377 DGSEPIEAGAP
+377 DGSEPTEAGAP
-388 ELTDQQKANII
+388 ELTDQQKAEII
-399 LSGINLIDSTIID
+399 LSNIKVNAAVVED

-435 GNKVTVTRGSEDVEV
+435 GNKVTVTRGVEDVEV

-457 VGTATETKEFTVVIN
+457 VGTATETKEFTVV
-472 KTTEVSKT
+472 
-480 ELVLTATELFPGLS
+480 
-494 GTSYA
+494 
-499 TYNGEHTLGGYT
+499 
-511 FTTEN
+511 
-516 VLKNT
+516 
-521 RYNVQDLFQFKAE
+521 
-534 TGVIKT
+534 
-540 ENITVKKIVLVTY
+540 VKK
-553 STFDYSDNYTFIVAG
+553 SD
-568 KTVTPS
+568 VTPS
-574 VEKIATGEKEGN
+574 GKSWQVVTELQTGVAYKLGLFQAGITKNLYFKGAMSGYYFATVEEAEAGVDVFLEKVEEGYRMYFLLDGVKQYIEVIISGTHINVVFTPTPTTYFVYNEEYNTMTITLTDSRVCYLGTYGTFNTISASTIDKITSSTSYVSHLYEYKEATPSKVIVDENSSKNASVTEITPESGFDGTTFTFK
-586 YDIYKY
+586 
-592 VVTVELETAV
+592 VTVEEGYELVAVKVNGAVVTAENCVYTSKISGNTKILVKTKKVGEKQETVVATTTFSKDNNSGPISAYNKPWKV
-602 TGALEINKTAGTKGA
+602 TCDGLVWSVENFNNNKNEWNYVRAGSKKFVSVAAL
-617 GYVESITISFGDQTH
+617 S
-632 EATDE
+632 TD
-637 EKAQEI
+637 AAMA
-643 LDAINVAESVTENVE
+643 DAITKVVVTLNKADASKVNSFK
-658 LPTIEN
+658 LI
-664 VTWSLKEASDAA
+664 VASDADF
-676 TLEGNT
+676 TNVVEEVE
-682 LTITRG
+682 LTIAAGENTFALTNPTANCYYKLVIDCQQG
-688 TADVTITLV
+688 TENGFVEL
-697 ATAKVG
+697 AKV
-703 EAEISKEFTLVIKK
+703 
-717 EETVVEGELV
+717 
-727 LTATEL
+727 
-733 FPGLS
+733 
-738 GTSYATYNGEHTL
+738 
-751 GGYTFTTENVLKNA
+751 
-765 QYNMQNLFQFK
+765 QYF
-776 ATAGVI
+776 A
-782 KTESIT
+782 
-788 VKKIVLV
+788 VK
-795 TYSTYDYDNNFTF
+795 
-808 IVAGTTL
+808 
-815 TPSVEKIATGEKS
+815 
-828 GNYDIYK
+828 
-835 YVVTVELET
+835 
-844 AVTGALEINKT
+844 
-855 AGTKGAGYVES
+855 
-866 ITIYEK
+866 

>member
-219 ETKYPVNT
+219 ETKYPVNA

-235 YSYYGNIEFGSNV
+235 YSYYGNIEFGSNI

-263 VCQYV
+263 VCEYV
-268 DTEIEAYTTAL
+268 DAEIEAYTKAL
-279 TAGINNN
+279 SAGVNN
-286 DEKKIVDIEKLL
+286 DEEKKIVDIEKLL

-377 DGSEPIEAGAP
+377 DGSEPTEAGAP
-388 ELTDQQKANII
+388 ELTDQQKAEII
-399 LSGINLIDSTIID
+399 LSNIKVNAAVVED

-435 GNKVTVTRGSEDVEV
+435 GNKVTVTRGVEDVEV

-457 VGTATETKEFTVVIN
+457 VGTATETKEFTVV
-472 KTTEVSKT
+472 
-480 ELVLTATELFPGLS
+480 
-494 GTSYA
+494 
-499 TYNGEHTLGGYT
+499 
-511 FTTEN
+511 
-516 VLKNT
+516 
-521 RYNVQDLFQFKAE
+521 
-534 TGVIKT
+534 
-540 ENITVKKIVLVTY
+540 VKK
-553 STFDYSDNYTFIVAG
+553 SD
-568 KTVTPS
+568 VTPS
-574 VEKIATGEKEGN
+574 GKSWQVVTELQTGVAYKLGLFQAGITKNLYFKGAMSGYYFATVEEAEAGVDVFLEKVEEGYRMYFLLDGVKQYIEVIISGTHINVVFTPTPTTYFVYNEEYNTMTITLTDSRVCYLGTYGTFNTISASTIDKITSSTSYVSHLYEYKEATPSKVIVDENSSKNASVTEITPESGFDGTTFTFK
-586 YDIYKY
+586 
-592 VVTVELETAV
+592 VTVEEGYELVAVKVNGAVVTAENGVYTSKISGNTKILVETKKAGEKQETVVATTTFSADNNSGPISSYTDTWKV
-602 TGALEINKTAGTKGA
+602 TCDGLVWSVENFNNNKNGWDFVRAGSKKFASVAAL
-617 GYVESITISFGDQTH
+617 S
-632 EATDE
+632 TD
-637 EKAQEI
+637 AAMA
-643 LDAINVAESVTENVE
+643 DAITKVVVTLNKADASKVNSFK
-658 LPTIEN
+658 LI
-664 VTWSLKEASDAA
+664 VASDADF
-676 TLEGNT
+676 TNVVEEVE
-682 LTITRG
+682 LTIAAGENTFALTNPTANCYYKLVIDCQQG
-688 TADVTITLV
+688 TVNGFVEL
-697 ATAKVG
+697 AKV
-703 EAEISKEFTLVIKK
+703 
-717 EETVVEGELV
+717 
-727 LTATEL
+727 
-733 FPGLS
+733 
-738 GTSYATYNGEHTL
+738 
-751 GGYTFTTENVLKNA
+751 
-765 QYNMQNLFQFK
+765 QYF
-776 ATAGVI
+776 A
-782 KTESIT
+782 
-788 VKKIVLV
+788 VK
-795 TYSTYDYDNNFTF
+795 
-808 IVAGTTL
+808 
-815 TPSVEKIATGEKS
+815 
-828 GNYDIYK
+828 
-835 YVVTVELET
+835 
-844 AVTGALEINKT
+844 
-855 AGTKGAGYVES
+855 
-866 ITIYEK
+866 

>member
-219 ETKYPVNT
+219 ETKYPVNA

-235 YSYYGNIEFGSNV
+235 YSYYGNIEFGSNI

-263 VCQYV
+263 VCEYV
-268 DTEIEAYTTAL
+268 DAEIEAYTKAL
-279 TAGINNN
+279 SAGVNN
-286 DEKKIVDIEKLL
+286 DEEKKIVDIEKLL

-377 DGSEPIEAGAP
+377 DGSEPTEAGAP
-388 ELTDQQKANII
+388 ELTDQQKAEII
-399 LSGINLIDSTIID
+399 LSNIKVNAAVVED

-435 GNKVTVTRGSEDVEV
+435 GNKVTVTRGVEDVEV

-457 VGTATETKEFTVVIN
+457 VGTATETKEFTVVVKKSDVN
-472 KTTEVSKT
+472 PSGKSWQVVT
-480 ELVLTATELFPGLS
+480 ELQTGVAYKLGLFQAGITKNLYFKGAMSGYYFATVEEAEAGVDVFLEKVEEGYRMYFLLDGVKQYIEVIIS
-494 GTSYA
+494 GTHINVVFTPTPTTYFVYNEEYNTMTITLTDSRVCYLGTYGTFNTISASTIDRITSSTSYVSHLYEYKEA
-499 TYNGEHTLGGYT
+499 APSKVIVDKNSSKNASVTEITPESGFDGTT
-511 FTTEN
+511 FT
-516 VLKNT
+516 
-521 RYNVQDLFQFKAE
+521 FK
-534 TGVIKT
+534 
-540 ENITVKKIVLVTY
+540 
-553 STFDYSDNYTFIVAG
+553 
-568 KTVTPS
+568 
-574 VEKIATGEKEGN
+574 
-586 YDIYKY
+586 
-592 VVTVELETAV
+592 VTVEEGYELVAVKVNGAVVTAENGVYTSKISGNTKILVETKKAGEKQETVVATTTFSADNNSGPISSYTDTWKV
-602 TGALEINKTAGTKGA
+602 TCDGLVWSVENFINNKNGWDFVRAGSKKFASVAAL
-617 GYVESITISFGDQTH
+617 S
-632 EATDE
+632 TD
-637 EKAQEI
+637 AAMA
-643 LDAINVAESVTENVE
+643 DAITKVVVTLNKADASKVNSFK
-658 LPTIEN
+658 LI
-664 VTWSLKEASDAA
+664 VASDADF
-676 TLEGNT
+676 TNVVEEVE
-682 LTITRG
+682 LTIAAGENTFALTNPTANCYYKLVIDCKQG
-688 TADVTITLV
+688 TGNGFVEL
-697 ATAKVG
+697 AKV
-703 EAEISKEFTLVIKK
+703 
-717 EETVVEGELV
+717 
-727 LTATEL
+727 
-733 FPGLS
+733 
-738 GTSYATYNGEHTL
+738 
-751 GGYTFTTENVLKNA
+751 
-765 QYNMQNLFQFK
+765 QYF
-776 ATAGVI
+776 A
-782 KTESIT
+782 
-788 VKKIVLV
+788 VK
-795 TYSTYDYDNNFTF
+795 
-808 IVAGTTL
+808 
-815 TPSVEKIATGEKS
+815 
-828 GNYDIYK
+828 
-835 YVVTVELET
+835 
-844 AVTGALEINKT
+844 
-855 AGTKGAGYVES
+855 
-866 ITIYEK
+866 

>member
-219 ETKYPVNT
+219 ETKYPVNA
-227 LVKVKGDV
+227 LAKVKGDV
-235 YSYYGNIEFGSNV
+235 YSYYGNIEFGSNI

-263 VCQYV
+263 VCEYV
-268 DTEIEAYTTAL
+268 DAEIEAYTKAL
-279 TAGINNN
+279 SAGVNN
-286 DEKKIVDIEKLL
+286 DEEKKIVDIEKLL

-377 DGSEPIEAGAP
+377 DGSEPTEAGAP
-388 ELTDQQKANII
+388 ELTDQQKAEII
-399 LSGINLIDSTIID
+399 LSNIKVNAAVVED

-435 GNKVTVTRGSEDVEV
+435 GNKVTVTRGVEDVEV

-457 VGTATETKEFTVVIN
+457 VGTATETKEFTVVVKKSDVN
-472 KTTEVSKT
+472 PSGKSWQVVT
-480 ELVLTATELFPGLS
+480 ELQTGVAYKLGLFQAGITKNLYFKGAMSGYYFATVEEAEAGVDVFLEKVDEGYRMYFLLDGVKQYIEVIIS
-494 GTSYA
+494 GTHINVVFTPTPTTYFVYNEEYNTMTITLTDSRVCYLGTYGTFNTISASTIDKITSSTSYVSHLYEYKEA
-499 TYNGEHTLGGYT
+499 TPSKVIVDENSSKNASVTEITPESGFDGTT
-511 FTTEN
+511 FT
-516 VLKNT
+516 
-521 RYNVQDLFQFKAE
+521 FK
-534 TGVIKT
+534 
-540 ENITVKKIVLVTY
+540 
-553 STFDYSDNYTFIVAG
+553 
-568 KTVTPS
+568 
-574 VEKIATGEKEGN
+574 
-586 YDIYKY
+586 
-592 VVTVELETAV
+592 VTVEEGYELVAVKVNGEVVKAENGVYTSKISGNTKILVETKKVGEKQETVVATTTFSADNNSGPISSYTDTWKV
-602 TGALEINKTAGTKGA
+602 TCDGLVWSVENFNNNKNVWDFVRAGSKKFASVAAL
-617 GYVESITISFGDQTH
+617 S
-632 EATDE
+632 TD
-637 EKAQEI
+637 AAMA
-643 LDAINVAESVTENVE
+643 DAITKVVVTLNKADASKVNSFK
-658 LPTIEN
+658 LI
-664 VTWSLKEASDAA
+664 VASDADF
-676 TLEGNT
+676 TNVVEEVE
-682 LTITRG
+682 LTIAAGENTFALTNPTANCYYKLVIDCQQG
-688 TADVTITLV
+688 TVNGFVEL
-697 ATAKVG
+697 AKV
-703 EAEISKEFTLVIKK
+703 
-717 EETVVEGELV
+717 
-727 LTATEL
+727 
-733 FPGLS
+733 
-738 GTSYATYNGEHTL
+738 
-751 GGYTFTTENVLKNA
+751 
-765 QYNMQNLFQFK
+765 QYF
-776 ATAGVI
+776 A
-782 KTESIT
+782 
-788 VKKIVLV
+788 VK
-795 TYSTYDYDNNFTF
+795 
-808 IVAGTTL
+808 
-815 TPSVEKIATGEKS
+815 
-828 GNYDIYK
+828 
-835 YVVTVELET
+835 
-844 AVTGALEINKT
+844 
-855 AGTKGAGYVES
+855 
-866 ITIYEK
+866 

>member
-219 ETKYPVNT
+219 ETKYPVNA

-235 YSYYGNIEFGSNV
+235 YSYYGNIEFGSNI

-263 VCQYV
+263 VCEYV
-268 DTEIEAYTTAL
+268 DAEIEAYTKAL
-279 TAGINNN
+279 SAGVNN
-286 DEKKIVDIEKLL
+286 DEEKKIVDIEKLL

-377 DGSEPIEAGAP
+377 DGSEPTEAGAP
-388 ELTDQQKANII
+388 ELTDQQKAEII
-399 LSGINLIDSTIID
+399 LSNIKVNAAVVED

-435 GNKVTVTRGSEDVEV
+435 GNKVTVTRGVEDVEV

-457 VGTATETKEFTVVIN
+457 VGTATETKEFTVV
-472 KTTEVSKT
+472 
-480 ELVLTATELFPGLS
+480 
-494 GTSYA
+494 
-499 TYNGEHTLGGYT
+499 
-511 FTTEN
+511 
-516 VLKNT
+516 
-521 RYNVQDLFQFKAE
+521 
-534 TGVIKT
+534 
-540 ENITVKKIVLVTY
+540 VKK
-553 STFDYSDNYTFIVAG
+553 SD
-568 KTVTPS
+568 VTPS
-574 VEKIATGEKEGN
+574 GKSWQVVTELQTGVAYKLGLFQAGITKNLYFKGAMSGYYFATVEEAEAGVDVFLEKVEEGYRMYFLLDGVKQYIEVIISGTHINVVFTPTPTTYFVYNEEYNTMTITLTDSRVCYLGTYGTFNTISASTIDKITSSTSYVSHLYEYKEATPSKVIVDENSSKNASVTEITPESGFDGTTFTFK
-586 YDIYKY
+586 
-592 VVTVELETAV
+592 VTVEEGYELVAVKVNGEVVKAENGVYTSKISGNTKILVETKKVGEKQETVVATTTFSADNNSGPISSYTDTWKV
-602 TGALEINKTAGTKGA
+602 TCDGLVWSVENFNNNKNIWDFVRAGSKKFASVAAL
-617 GYVESITISFGDQTH
+617 S
-632 EATDE
+632 TD
-637 EKAQEI
+637 AAMA
-643 LDAINVAESVTENVE
+643 DAITKVVVTLNKADASKVNSFK
-658 LPTIEN
+658 LI
-664 VTWSLKEASDAA
+664 VASDADF
-676 TLEGNT
+676 TNVVEEVE
-682 LTITRG
+682 LTIAAGENTFALTNPTANCYYKLVIDCKQG
-688 TADVTITLV
+688 TANGFVEL
-697 ATAKVG
+697 AKV
-703 EAEISKEFTLVIKK
+703 
-717 EETVVEGELV
+717 
-727 LTATEL
+727 
-733 FPGLS
+733 
-738 GTSYATYNGEHTL
+738 
-751 GGYTFTTENVLKNA
+751 
-765 QYNMQNLFQFK
+765 QYF
-776 ATAGVI
+776 A
-782 KTESIT
+782 
-788 VKKIVLV
+788 VK
-795 TYSTYDYDNNFTF
+795 
-808 IVAGTTL
+808 
-815 TPSVEKIATGEKS
+815 
-828 GNYDIYK
+828 
-835 YVVTVELET
+835 
-844 AVTGALEINKT
+844 
-855 AGTKGAGYVES
+855 
-866 ITIYEK
+866 

>member
-219 ETKYPVNT
+219 ETKYPVNA

-235 YSYYGNIEFGSNV
+235 YSYYGNIEFGSNI

-263 VCQYV
+263 VCEYV
-268 DTEIEAYTTAL
+268 DAEIEAYTKAL
-279 TAGINNN
+279 SAGVNN
-286 DEKKIVDIEKLL
+286 DEEKKIVDIEKLL

-377 DGSEPIEAGAP
+377 DGSEPTEAGAP
-388 ELTDQQKANII
+388 ELTDQQKAEII
-399 LSGINLIDSTIID
+399 LSNIKVNAAVVED

-435 GNKVTVTRGSEDVEV
+435 GNKVTVTRGVEDVEV

-457 VGTATETKEFTVVIN
+457 VGTATETKEFTVVVKKSDVN
-472 KTTEVSKT
+472 PSGKSWQVVT
-480 ELVLTATELFPGLS
+480 ELQTGVAYKLGLFQAGITKNLYFKGAMSGYYFATVEEAEAGVDVFLEKVEEGYRMYFLLDGVKQYIEVIIS
-494 GTSYA
+494 GTHINVVFTPTPTTYFVYNEEYNTMTITLTDSRVCYLGTYGTFNTISASTIDKITSSTSYVSHLYEYKEA
-499 TYNGEHTLGGYT
+499 TPSKVIVDENSSKNASVTEITPESGFDGTT
-511 FTTEN
+511 FT
-516 VLKNT
+516 
-521 RYNVQDLFQFKAE
+521 FK
-534 TGVIKT
+534 
-540 ENITVKKIVLVTY
+540 
-553 STFDYSDNYTFIVAG
+553 
-568 KTVTPS
+568 
-574 VEKIATGEKEGN
+574 
-586 YDIYKY
+586 
-592 VVTVELETAV
+592 VTVEEGYELVAVKVNGAVVTAENGVYTSKISGNTKILVETKKVGEKQETVVATTTFSADNNSGPISSYTDTWKV
-602 TGALEINKTAGTKGA
+602 TCDGLVWSVENFNNNKNIWNFVRAGSKKFASVAALSTDAAMADASKVN
-617 GYVESITISFGDQTH
+617 SF
-632 EATDE
+632 
-637 EKAQEI
+637 KLI
-643 LDAINVAESVTENVE
+643 V
-658 LPTIEN
+658 
-664 VTWSLKEASDAA
+664 ASDADF
-676 TLEGNT
+676 TNVVEEVE
-682 LTITRG
+682 LTIAAGENTFALTNPTANCYYKLVIDCKQG
-688 TADVTITLV
+688 TANGFVEL
-697 ATAKVG
+697 AKV
-703 EAEISKEFTLVIKK
+703 
-717 EETVVEGELV
+717 
-727 LTATEL
+727 
-733 FPGLS
+733 
-738 GTSYATYNGEHTL
+738 
-751 GGYTFTTENVLKNA
+751 
-765 QYNMQNLFQFK
+765 QYF
-776 ATAGVI
+776 A
-782 KTESIT
+782 
-788 VKKIVLV
+788 VK
-795 TYSTYDYDNNFTF
+795 
-808 IVAGTTL
+808 
-815 TPSVEKIATGEKS
+815 
-828 GNYDIYK
+828 
-835 YVVTVELET
+835 
-844 AVTGALEINKT
+844 
-855 AGTKGAGYVES
+855 
-866 ITIYEK
+866 

>member
-235 YSYYGNIEFGSNV
+235 YSYYGNIEFSSNV

-330 TRVSIYKY
+330 TRVSIYQY
-338 TTNGEAQTAI
+338 TTNGKAQTAI

-377 DGSEPIEAGAP
+377 DGSEPTEAGAP
-388 ELTDQQKANII
+388 ELTDKQKAEII
-399 LSGINLIDSTIID
+399 LSNIKVNAAVVED

-435 GNKVTVTRGSEDVEV
+435 GNKVTVTRGVEDVEV

-457 VGTATETKEFTVVIN
+457 VGTATETKEFTVVVKKSDVN
-472 KTTEVSKT
+472 PSGKSWQVVT
-480 ELVLTATELFPGLS
+480 ELQTGVAYKLGLFQAGITKNLYFKGAMSGYYFATVEEAEAGVDVFLEKVEEGYRMYFLLDGVKQYIEVIIS
-494 GTSYA
+494 GTYINVVFTPTPTTYFVYNEEYNTMTITLTDSRVCYLGTYRTFNTISASTIDKITSSTSYVSHLYEYKEA
-499 TYNGEHTLGGYT
+499 TPSKVIVDENSSKNASVTEITPESGFDGTT
-511 FTTEN
+511 FT
-516 VLKNT
+516 
-521 RYNVQDLFQFKAE
+521 FK
-534 TGVIKT
+534 
-540 ENITVKKIVLVTY
+540 
-553 STFDYSDNYTFIVAG
+553 
-568 KTVTPS
+568 
-574 VEKIATGEKEGN
+574 
-586 YDIYKY
+586 
-592 VVTVELETAV
+592 VTVEEGYELVAVKVNGAVVTAENGVYTSKISGNTKILVETKKVGEKQETVVATTTFSADNNSRPIDSYTDTWKV
-602 TGALEINKTAGTKGA
+602 TCDGLVWSVANFNNNENKWNYVRAGRKKFASVAAL
-617 GYVESITISFGDQTH
+617 S
-632 EATDE
+632 TD
-637 EKAQEI
+637 AAMA
-643 LDAINVAESVTENVE
+643 DAITKVVVTLNKADASKVNSFK
-658 LPTIEN
+658 LI
-664 VTWSLKEASDAA
+664 VASDADF
-676 TLEGNT
+676 TNVVEEVE
-682 LTITRG
+682 LTIAAGENTFALTNPTANCYYKLVIDCKQG
-688 TADVTITLV
+688 TENGFVEL
-697 ATAKVG
+697 AKV
-703 EAEISKEFTLVIKK
+703 
-717 EETVVEGELV
+717 
-727 LTATEL
+727 
-733 FPGLS
+733 
-738 GTSYATYNGEHTL
+738 
-751 GGYTFTTENVLKNA
+751 
-765 QYNMQNLFQFK
+765 QYF
-776 ATAGVI
+776 A
-782 KTESIT
+782 
-788 VKKIVLV
+788 VK
-795 TYSTYDYDNNFTF
+795 
-808 IVAGTTL
+808 
-815 TPSVEKIATGEKS
+815 
-828 GNYDIYK
+828 
-835 YVVTVELET
+835 
-844 AVTGALEINKT
+844 
-855 AGTKGAGYVES
+855 
-866 ITIYEK
+866 

>member
-61 VTSSFPLASK
+61 ITNSFPLASK

-377 DGSEPIEAGAP
+377 DGSEPTEAGAP
-388 ELTDQQKANII
+388 ELTDQQKAEII
-399 LSGINLIDSTIID
+399 LSNIKVNAAVVED

-435 GNKVTVTRGSEDVEV
+435 GNKVTVTRGVEDVEV

-457 VGTATETKEFTVVIN
+457 VGTATETKEFTVVVKKSDVN
-472 KTTEVSKT
+472 PSGKSWQVVT
-480 ELVLTATELFPGLS
+480 ELQTGVAYKLGLFQAGITKNLYFKGAMSGYYFATVEEAEAGVDVFLEKVEEGYRMYFLLDGVKQYIEVIIS
-494 GTSYA
+494 GTHINVVFTPTPTTYFVYNEEYNTMTITLTDSRVCYLGTYGTFNTISASTIDKITSSTSYVSHLYEYKEA
-499 TYNGEHTLGGYT
+499 TPSKVIVDENSSKNASVTEITPESGFDGTT
-511 FTTEN
+511 FT
-516 VLKNT
+516 
-521 RYNVQDLFQFKAE
+521 FK
-534 TGVIKT
+534 
-540 ENITVKKIVLVTY
+540 
-553 STFDYSDNYTFIVAG
+553 
-568 KTVTPS
+568 
-574 VEKIATGEKEGN
+574 
-586 YDIYKY
+586 
-592 VVTVELETAV
+592 VTVEEGYELVAVKVNGEVVKAENGVYTSKISGNTKILVETKKVGEKQETVVATTTFSADNNSGPISSYTDTWKV
-602 TGALEINKTAGTKGA
+602 TCDGLVWSVENFNNNKNGWDYVRAGSKKFASVAAL
-617 GYVESITISFGDQTH
+617 S
-632 EATDE
+632 TD
-637 EKAQEI
+637 AAMA
-643 LDAINVAESVTENVE
+643 DAITKVVVTLNKADASKVNSFK
-658 LPTIEN
+658 LI
-664 VTWSLKEASDAA
+664 VASDADF
-676 TLEGNT
+676 TNVVEEVE
-682 LTITRG
+682 LTIAAGENTFALTNPTANCYYKLVIDCKQG
-688 TADVTITLV
+688 TANGFVEL
-697 ATAKVG
+697 AKV
-703 EAEISKEFTLVIKK
+703 
-717 EETVVEGELV
+717 
-727 LTATEL
+727 
-733 FPGLS
+733 
-738 GTSYATYNGEHTL
+738 
-751 GGYTFTTENVLKNA
+751 
-765 QYNMQNLFQFK
+765 QYF
-776 ATAGVI
+776 A
-782 KTESIT
+782 
-788 VKKIVLV
+788 VK
-795 TYSTYDYDNNFTF
+795 
-808 IVAGTTL
+808 
-815 TPSVEKIATGEKS
+815 
-828 GNYDIYK
+828 
-835 YVVTVELET
+835 
-844 AVTGALEINKT
+844 
-855 AGTKGAGYVES
+855 
-866 ITIYEK
+866 

>member
-1 MKITTFGKKLIAF
+1 MKITNFGKKLIAF

-377 DGSEPIEAGAP
+377 DGSEPTEAGAP
-388 ELTDQQKANII
+388 ELTDQQKAEII
-399 LSGINLIDSTIID
+399 LSNIKVNAAVVED

-435 GNKVTVTRGSEDVEV
+435 GNKVTVTRGVEDVEV

-457 VGTATETKEFTVVIN
+457 VGTATETKEFTVVVKKSDVN
-472 KTTEVSKT
+472 PSGKSWQVVT
-480 ELVLTATELFPGLS
+480 ELQTGVAYKLGLFQAGITKNLYFKGAMSGYYFATVEEAEAGVDVFLEKVEEGYRMYFLLDGVKQYIEVIIS
-494 GTSYA
+494 GTHINVVFTPTPTTYFVYNEEYNTMTITLTDSRVCYLGTYGTFNTISASTIDKITSSTSYVSHLYEYKEA
-499 TYNGEHTLGGYT
+499 TPSKVIVDENSSKNASVTEITPESGFDGTT
-511 FTTEN
+511 FT
-516 VLKNT
+516 
-521 RYNVQDLFQFKAE
+521 FK
-534 TGVIKT
+534 
-540 ENITVKKIVLVTY
+540 
-553 STFDYSDNYTFIVAG
+553 
-568 KTVTPS
+568 
-574 VEKIATGEKEGN
+574 
-586 YDIYKY
+586 
-592 VVTVELETAV
+592 VTVEEGYELVAVKVNGEVVKAENGVYTSKISGNTKILVETKKVGEKQETVVATTTFSADNNSGPIDSYTDTWKV
-602 TGALEINKTAGTKGA
+602 TCDGLVWSVENFNNNKNGWDYVRAGSKKFASVAAL
-617 GYVESITISFGDQTH
+617 S
-632 EATDE
+632 TD
-637 EKAQEI
+637 AAMA
-643 LDAINVAESVTENVE
+643 DAITKVVVTLNKADASKVNSFK
-658 LPTIEN
+658 LI
-664 VTWSLKEASDAA
+664 VASDADF
-676 TLEGNT
+676 TNVVEEVE
-682 LTITRG
+682 LTIAAGENTFALTNPTANCYYKLVIDCKQG
-688 TADVTITLV
+688 TANGFVEL
-697 ATAKVG
+697 AKV
-703 EAEISKEFTLVIKK
+703 
-717 EETVVEGELV
+717 
-727 LTATEL
+727 
-733 FPGLS
+733 
-738 GTSYATYNGEHTL
+738 
-751 GGYTFTTENVLKNA
+751 
-765 QYNMQNLFQFK
+765 QYF
-776 ATAGVI
+776 A
-782 KTESIT
+782 
-788 VKKIVLV
+788 VK
-795 TYSTYDYDNNFTF
+795 
-808 IVAGTTL
+808 
-815 TPSVEKIATGEKS
+815 
-828 GNYDIYK
+828 
-835 YVVTVELET
+835 
-844 AVTGALEINKT
+844 
-855 AGTKGAGYVES
+855 
-866 ITIYEK
+866 

>member
-61 VTSSFPLASK
+61 ITSSFPLASK

-219 ETKYPVNT
+219 EAKYPVNT

-263 VCQYV
+263 VCEYV
-268 DTEIEAYTTAL
+268 DAEIEAYTKAL
-279 TAGINNN
+279 SAGVNN
-286 DEKKIVDIEKLL
+286 DEEKKIVDIEKLL
-298 NFSGATYRVY
+298 NFSGATYRLY

-377 DGSEPIEAGAP
+377 DGSEPTEAGAP
-388 ELTDQQKANII
+388 ELTDQQKAEII
-399 LSGINLIDSTIID
+399 LSNIKVNAAVVEN

-435 GNKVTVTRGSEDVEV
+435 GNKVTVTRGVEDVEV

-457 VGTATETKEFTVVIN
+457 VGTATETKEFTVVVKKSDVN
-472 KTTEVSKT
+472 PSGKSWQVVT
-480 ELVLTATELFPGLS
+480 ELQTGVAYKLGLFQAGITKNLYFKGAMSGYYFATVEEAEAGVDVFLEKVEEGYRMYFLLDGVKQYIEVIIS
-494 GTSYA
+494 GTHINVVFTPTPTTYFVYNEEYNTMTITLTDSRVCYLGTYGTFNTISASTIDKITSSTSYVSHLYEYKEA
-499 TYNGEHTLGGYT
+499 TPSKVIVDENSSQNASVTEITPESGFDGTT
-511 FTTEN
+511 FT
-516 VLKNT
+516 
-521 RYNVQDLFQFKAE
+521 FK
-534 TGVIKT
+534 
-540 ENITVKKIVLVTY
+540 
-553 STFDYSDNYTFIVAG
+553 
-568 KTVTPS
+568 
-574 VEKIATGEKEGN
+574 
-586 YDIYKY
+586 
-592 VVTVELETAV
+592 VTVEEGYELVAVKVNGAVVTAENGVYTSKISGNTKILVETKKVGEKQETVVATATFSADNNSGPISSYTDTWKV
-602 TGALEINKTAGTKGA
+602 TCDGLVWSVENFNNNKNGWDFVRAGSKKFASVAAL
-617 GYVESITISFGDQTH
+617 S
-632 EATDE
+632 TD
-637 EKAQEI
+637 AAMA
-643 LDAINVAESVTENVE
+643 DAITKVVVTLNKADASKVNSFK
-658 LPTIEN
+658 LI
-664 VTWSLKEASDAA
+664 VASDADF
-676 TLEGNT
+676 TNVVEEVE
-682 LTITRG
+682 LTIAAGENTFALTNPTANCYYKLVIDCQQG
-688 TADVTITLV
+688 TANGFVEL
-697 ATAKVG
+697 AKV
-703 EAEISKEFTLVIKK
+703 EYFA
-717 EETVVEGELV
+717 
-727 LTATEL
+727 
-733 FPGLS
+733 
-738 GTSYATYNGEHTL
+738 
-751 GGYTFTTENVLKNA
+751 
-765 QYNMQNLFQFK
+765 
-776 ATAGVI
+776 
-782 KTESIT
+782 
-788 VKKIVLV
+788 VK
-795 TYSTYDYDNNFTF
+795 
-808 IVAGTTL
+808 
-815 TPSVEKIATGEKS
+815 
-828 GNYDIYK
+828 
-835 YVVTVELET
+835 
-844 AVTGALEINKT
+844 
-855 AGTKGAGYVES
+855 
-866 ITIYEK
+866 

>member
-219 ETKYPVNT
+219 ETKYPVNA

-235 YSYYGNIEFGSNV
+235 YSYYGNIEFGSNI

-263 VCQYV
+263 VCEYV
-268 DTEIEAYTTAL
+268 DAEIEAYTKSL
-279 TAGINNN
+279 SAGVNN
-286 DEKKIVDIEKLL
+286 DEEKKIVDIEKLL

-377 DGSEPIEAGAP
+377 DGSEPTEAGAP
-388 ELTDQQKANII
+388 ELTDQQKAEII
-399 LSGINLIDSTIID
+399 LSNIKVNAAVVED

-435 GNKVTVTRGSEDVEV
+435 GNKVTVTRGVEDVEV

-457 VGTATETKEFTVVIN
+457 VGTATETKEFTVVVKKSDVN
-472 KTTEVSKT
+472 PSGKSWQVVT
-480 ELVLTATELFPGLS
+480 ELQTGVAYKLGLFQAGITKNLYFKGAMSGYYFATVEEAEAGVDVFLEKVEEGYRMYFLLDGVKQYIEVIIS
-494 GTSYA
+494 GTHINVVFTPTPTTYFVYNEEYNTMTITLTDSRVCYLGTYGTFNTISASTIDKITSSTSYVSHLYEYKEA
-499 TYNGEHTLGGYT
+499 TPSKVIVDENSSKNASVTEITPESGFDGTT
-511 FTTEN
+511 FT
-516 VLKNT
+516 
-521 RYNVQDLFQFKAE
+521 FK
-534 TGVIKT
+534 
-540 ENITVKKIVLVTY
+540 
-553 STFDYSDNYTFIVAG
+553 
-568 KTVTPS
+568 
-574 VEKIATGEKEGN
+574 
-586 YDIYKY
+586 
-592 VVTVELETAV
+592 VTVEEGYELVAVKVNGAVVTAENGVYTSKISGNTKILVETKKAGEKQETVVATTTFSADNNSGPISSYTDTWKV
-602 TGALEINKTAGTKGA
+602 TCDGLVWSVENFNNNKNGWDFVRAGSKKFASVAAL
-617 GYVESITISFGDQTH
+617 S
-632 EATDE
+632 TD
-637 EKAQEI
+637 AAMA
-643 LDAINVAESVTENVE
+643 DAITKVVVTLNKADASKVNSFK
-658 LPTIEN
+658 LI
-664 VTWSLKEASDAA
+664 VASDADF
-676 TLEGNT
+676 TNVVEEVE
-682 LTITRG
+682 LTIAAGENTFALTNPTANCYYKLVIDCKQG
-688 TADVTITLV
+688 TANGFVEL
-697 ATAKVG
+697 AKV
-703 EAEISKEFTLVIKK
+703 
-717 EETVVEGELV
+717 
-727 LTATEL
+727 
-733 FPGLS
+733 
-738 GTSYATYNGEHTL
+738 
-751 GGYTFTTENVLKNA
+751 
-765 QYNMQNLFQFK
+765 QYF
-776 ATAGVI
+776 A
-782 KTESIT
+782 
-788 VKKIVLV
+788 VK
-795 TYSTYDYDNNFTF
+795 
-808 IVAGTTL
+808 
-815 TPSVEKIATGEKS
+815 
-828 GNYDIYK
+828 
-835 YVVTVELET
+835 
-844 AVTGALEINKT
+844 
-855 AGTKGAGYVES
+855 
-866 ITIYEK
+866 